1 MAMNNRVLSIEIGN
15 SFTKIC
21 EMDYKVKKPKV
32 YKVLTVETPEGIVV
46 DGMLQP
52 TQEYAD
58 RMVNAL
64 GTNGI
69 RTKKV
74 IFTISS
80 TRVASREVQIPN
92 VKASKI
98 EALVKTNANEY
109 FPVDLTQYEIGHYL
123 AGGLTENGKLR
134 VMALAVPKALL
145 DSYYQ
150 LAQMCSWEVE
160 CFDYSSNSLY
170 QILRDEKSEKVTMVI
185 KIDENSTI
193 VTVLSAGKVLL
204 QRTVAYGV
212 QDAIDTMIASGAYAV
227 NDPMSAVERF
237 QKKTC
242 LNRVLHPGDKVWEE
256 NAGRWEDEDAGNV
269 EVTEARQKITAS
281 LEPLIVGVSRVIDFY
296 DSRNS
301 ENPIEKSYVTGLGGS
316 FSGMSKLFT
325 NCLERKVHTLSEM
338 DDKIGMSKAIR
349 STRPAAYISCLGAV
363 LAPVGLIDKST
374 QKSKGLTV
382 VSGTNYT
389 FVSVAVLVLG
399 VILSIAMAATS
410 VTRYLGN
417 VAQNVYLQNRV
428 QELQPAQ
435 AVYNDYLAAE
445 AQYDKYTYLY
455 AYTQTP
461 NENLVEFINEL
472 EQILPD
478 SFYTNSFSSDQTGI
492 SMSVTVEGKAAAA
505 RTILN
510 IRNMQSI
517 DDVEISN
524 ITDSKDETGTSIVT
538 FSITGSYKVLGVIL
552 SIAMAATSVTRYL
565 GNVAQNVYLQN
576 RVQELQPAQA
586 VYNDYLAA
594 EAQYDKY
601 TYLYAYTQTP
611 NENLVEFINELEQ
624 ILPDS
629 FYTNSFSSDQ
639 TGISMSVTVEGKAAA
654 ARTILNIR
662 NMQSIDDVEISNIT
676 DSKDE
681 TGTSIVTFSI
691 TGSYKELT
699 DETEESGEAQADTQT
714 AQ

>member
-1 MAMNNRVLSIEIGN
+1 MNNRVLSIEISN

-21 EMDYKVKKPKV
+21 EIDYKVKKPKV
-32 YKVLTVETPEGIVV
+32 YKVLTVETPEGVVV

-58 RMVNAL
+58 HLVNAL

-69 RTKKV
+69 HTKRV

-92 VKASKI
+92 VKANKI
-98 EALVKTNANEY
+98 EALVKTNANDY

-123 AGGLTENGKLR
+123 AGGLTEEGKLR

-150 LAQMCSWEVE
+150 LAQMCGWEVE

-170 QILRDEKSEKVTMVI
+170 QILRDEKTETVTMMI

-212 QDAIDTMIASGAYAV
+212 QDAIETMIASGVYAV

-242 LNRVLHPGDKVWEE
+242 LNRVLHQGDKLWEE

-269 EVTEARQKITAS
+269 EVTAARQKITS
-281 LEPLIVGVSRVIDFY
+281 TLEPLIVGVNRVIDFY
-296 DSRNS
+296 DSRNGDT
-301 ENPIEKSYVTGLGGS
+301 PIERTYVTGLGGS

-325 NCLERKVHTLSEM
+325 NCLERKVHTLSDME
-338 DDKIGMSKAIR
+338 DKIGMSKAIR

-363 LAPVGLIDKST
+363 LAPVGLIDKNQ
-374 QKSKGLTV
+374 QKAKGMTV

-399 VILSIAMAATS
+399 VILSIAMAVTS
-410 VTRYLGN
+410 LTRYFGTVAEN
-417 VAQNVYLQNRV
+417 VALQARV
-428 QELQPAQ
+428 EELQPAQ
-435 AVYNDYLAAE
+435 TVYNEYLSAA
-445 AQYDKYTYLY
+445 AQYDKYKYLY
-455 AYTQTP
+455 EYTENP

-478 SFYTNSFSSDQTGI
+478 SFYTDSFSSDQTGI
-492 SMSVTVEGKAAAA
+492 SMTVNVEGKAAAA

-510 IRNMQSI
+510 IRNMESI
-517 DDVEISN
+517 EDVQISN
-524 ITDSKDETGTSIVT
+524 ITDNQDEMGGSWVMFSMTGT
-538 FSITGSYKVLGVIL
+538 Y
-552 SIAMAATSVTRYL
+552 R
-565 GNVAQNVYLQN
+565 
-576 RVQELQPAQA
+576 
-586 VYNDYLAA
+586 
-594 EAQYDKY
+594 
-601 TYLYAYTQTP
+601 
-611 NENLVEFINELEQ
+611 
-624 ILPDS
+624 
-629 FYTNSFSSDQ
+629 
-639 TGISMSVTVEGKAAA
+639 
-654 ARTILNIR
+654 
-662 NMQSIDDVEISNIT
+662 
-676 DSKDE
+676 
-681 TGTSIVTFSI
+681 
-691 TGSYKELT
+691 ELT
-699 DETEESGEAQADTQT
+699 DETEETGETVESTQSV
-714 AQ
+714 Q

>member
-21 EMDYKVKKPKV
+21 EIDYKVKKPKV
-32 YKVLTVETPEGIVV
+32 YKVLTVETPEGVVV

-58 RMVNAL
+58 HLVNAL

-98 EALVKTNANEY
+98 EALVKTNANDY

-123 AGGLTENGKLR
+123 AGGLTEEGKLR

-145 DSYYQ
+145 NSYYQ
-150 LAQMCSWEVE
+150 LAQMCGWEVE

-170 QILRDEKSEKVTMVI
+170 QILRDEKTETVTMMI

-212 QDAIDTMIASGAYAV
+212 QDAIETMIASGAYAV

-242 LNRVLHPGDKVWEE
+242 LNRVLHQGDKLWEE

-269 EVTEARQKITAS
+269 EVTAARQKITAS

-301 ENPIEKSYVTGLGGS
+301 NTPIERTYVTGLGGS

-325 NCLERKVHTLSEM
+325 NCLERKVHTLSDM

-363 LAPVGLIDKST
+363 LAPVGLIDKSQ
-374 QKSKGLTV
+374 QKAKGMTV

-399 VILSIAMAATS
+399 VILSIAMAVTS
-410 VTRYLGN
+410 LTRYFGTVAEN
-417 VAQNVYLQNRV
+417 VALQARV
-428 QELQPAQ
+428 EELQPAQ
-435 AVYNDYLAAE
+435 TVYNEYLSAA
-445 AQYDKYTYLY
+445 AQYDKYKYLY
-455 AYTQTP
+455 EYTENP

-478 SFYTNSFSSDQTGI
+478 SFYTDSFSSDQTGI
-492 SMSVTVEGKAAAA
+492 SMTVNVEGKAAAA

-510 IRNMQSI
+510 IRNMESI
-517 DDVEISN
+517 EDVQISN
-524 ITDSKDETGTSIVT
+524 ITDNQDEMGGSWVMFSMTGT
-538 FSITGSYKVLGVIL
+538 YREL
-552 SIAMAATSVTRYL
+552 S
-565 GNVAQNVYLQN
+565 
-576 RVQELQPAQA
+576 
-586 VYNDYLAA
+586 
-594 EAQYDKY
+594 
-601 TYLYAYTQTP
+601 
-611 NENLVEFINELEQ
+611 
-624 ILPDS
+624 
-629 FYTNSFSSDQ
+629 
-639 TGISMSVTVEGKAAA
+639 
-654 ARTILNIR
+654 
-662 NMQSIDDVEISNIT
+662 
-676 DSKDE
+676 
-681 TGTSIVTFSI
+681 
-691 TGSYKELT
+691 
-699 DETEESGEAQADTQT
+699 DETEETGETVESTQSV
-714 AQ
+714 Q

>member
-1 MAMNNRVLSIEIGN
+1 MNNRVLSIEIGN

-21 EMDYKVKKPKV
+21 EIDYKVKKPKV
-32 YKVLTVETPEGIVV
+32 YKVLTVETPEGVVV

-58 RMVNAL
+58 HLVNAL

-69 RTKKV
+69 RTRKV

-92 VKASKI
+92 VKANKI
-98 EALVKTNANEY
+98 EALVKTNANDY

-123 AGGLTENGKLR
+123 AGGLTEEGKLR

-145 DSYYQ
+145 NSYYQ
-150 LAQMCSWEVE
+150 LAQMCGWEVE

-170 QILRDEKSEKVTMVI
+170 QILRDEKTETVTMMI
-185 KIDENSTI
+185 KIDENNTI

-212 QDAIDTMIASGAYAV
+212 QDAIETMITSGVYAV

-242 LNRVLHPGDKVWEE
+242 LNRVLHQGDKLWEE

-269 EVTEARQKITAS
+269 EVTAARQKITSS
-281 LEPLIVGVSRVIDFY
+281 LETLIVGVSRVIDFY
-296 DSRNS
+296 DSRNGD
-301 ENPIEKSYVTGLGGS
+301 NPIQKTFVTGLGGS

-325 NCLERKVHTLSEM
+325 NCLERKVHTLSDME
-338 DDKIGMSKAIR
+338 DKIGMSKAIR

-363 LAPVGLIDKST
+363 LAPVGLIDKSQ
-374 QKSKGLTV
+374 QKAKGMTV

-399 VILSIAMAATS
+399 VILSIAMAVTS
-410 VTRYLGN
+410 LTRYFGTVAEN
-417 VAQNVYLQNRV
+417 VALQARV
-428 QELQPAQ
+428 EELQPAQ
-435 AVYNDYLAAE
+435 AVYNDYLATA
-445 AQYDKYTYLY
+445 AQYDKYQYLY
-455 AYTQTP
+455 EYTENP

-472 EQILPD
+472 EQILPS
-478 SFYTNSFSSDQTGI
+478 SFWTNSFSSDMEGI

-510 IRNMQSI
+510 IRNMESI
-517 DDVEISN
+517 EDVQISN
-524 ITDSKDETGTSIVT
+524 ITDAQNELGESAVT
-538 FSITGSYKVLGVIL
+538 FSITGTYADIHADSEEAENTGD
-552 SIAMAATSVTRYL
+552 AA
-565 GNVAQNVYLQN
+565 
-576 RVQELQPAQA
+576 
-586 VYNDYLAA
+586 
-594 EAQYDKY
+594 
-601 TYLYAYTQTP
+601 
-611 NENLVEFINELEQ
+611 
-624 ILPDS
+624 
-629 FYTNSFSSDQ
+629 
-639 TGISMSVTVEGKAAA
+639 
-654 ARTILNIR
+654 
-662 NMQSIDDVEISNIT
+662 
-676 DSKDE
+676 
-681 TGTSIVTFSI
+681 GT
-691 TGSYKELT
+691 
-699 DETEESGEAQADTQT
+699 T

>member
-1 MAMNNRVLSIEIGN
+1 MNNRVLSIEIGN

-21 EMDYKVKKPKV
+21 EIDYKVKKPKV
-32 YKVLTVETPEGIVV
+32 YKVLTVETPEGVVV

-58 RMVNAL
+58 HLVNAL

-69 RTKKV
+69 RTKRV

-92 VKASKI
+92 VKANKI
-98 EALVKTNANEY
+98 EALVKTNANDY

-123 AGGLTENGKLR
+123 AGGLTEEGKLR

-145 DSYYQ
+145 NSYYQ
-150 LAQMCSWEVE
+150 LAQMCGWEVE

-170 QILRDEKSEKVTMVI
+170 QILRDEKSEKVTMMI

-212 QDAIDTMIASGAYAV
+212 QDAIETMIASGAYAV

-242 LNRVLHPGDKVWEE
+242 LNRVLHQGDKVWEE

-269 EVTEARQKITAS
+269 EVTAARQKITAS

-296 DSRNS
+296 DSRNGDT
-301 ENPIEKSYVTGLGGS
+301 PIERTYVTGLGGS

-325 NCLERKVHTLSEM
+325 NCLERKVHTLSDME
-338 DDKIGMSKAIR
+338 DKIGMSKAIR

-363 LAPVGLIDKST
+363 LAPVGLIDKSQ
-374 QKSKGLTV
+374 QKAKGMTV

-399 VILSIAMAATS
+399 VILSIAMAVTS
-410 VTRYLGN
+410 LTRYFGTVAEN
-417 VAQNVYLQNRV
+417 VALQARV
-428 QELQPAQ
+428 EELQPAQ
-435 AVYNDYLAAE
+435 TVYNDYLATA
-445 AQYDKYTYLY
+445 AQYDKYQYLY
-455 AYTQTP
+455 EYTENP

-472 EQILPD
+472 EQILPS
-478 SFYTNSFSSDQTGI
+478 SFWTNSFSSDMEGI

-510 IRNMQSI
+510 IRNMESI
-517 DDVEISN
+517 EDVQISN
-524 ITDSKDETGTSIVT
+524 ITDAQNELGESAVT
-538 FSITGSYKVLGVIL
+538 FSITGTYADIHADSEEAENTGD
-552 SIAMAATSVTRYL
+552 AA
-565 GNVAQNVYLQN
+565 
-576 RVQELQPAQA
+576 
-586 VYNDYLAA
+586 
-594 EAQYDKY
+594 
-601 TYLYAYTQTP
+601 
-611 NENLVEFINELEQ
+611 
-624 ILPDS
+624 
-629 FYTNSFSSDQ
+629 
-639 TGISMSVTVEGKAAA
+639 
-654 ARTILNIR
+654 
-662 NMQSIDDVEISNIT
+662 
-676 DSKDE
+676 
-681 TGTSIVTFSI
+681 GT
-691 TGSYKELT
+691 
-699 DETEESGEAQADTQT
+699 T

>member
-21 EMDYKVKKPKV
+21 EIDYKVKKPKV
-32 YKVLTVETPEGIVV
+32 YKVLTVETPEGVVV

-58 RMVNAL
+58 HLVNAL

-98 EALVKTNANEY
+98 EALVKTNANDY

-123 AGGLTENGKLR
+123 AGGLTEEGKLR

-150 LAQMCSWEVE
+150 LAQMCGWEVE

-170 QILRDEKSEKVTMVI
+170 QILRDEKSEKVTMMI

-212 QDAIDTMIASGAYAV
+212 QDAIETMIASGAYAV

-242 LNRVLHPGDKVWEE
+242 LNRVLHQGDKLWEE
-256 NAGRWEDEDAGNV
+256 NAGRWEDEDAGNA
-269 EVTEARQKITAS
+269 EVTAARQKITSS

-301 ENPIEKSYVTGLGGS
+301 NTPIERTYVTGLGGS

-374 QKSKGLTV
+374 QKAKGLTV

-399 VILSIAMAATS
+399 VILSIAMAVTS
-410 VTRYLGN
+410 LTRYFGTVAEN
-417 VAQNVYLQNRV
+417 VALQARV
-428 QELQPAQ
+428 EELQPAQ
-435 AVYNDYLAAE
+435 TVYNEYLSAA
-445 AQYDKYTYLY
+445 AQYDKYKYLY
-455 AYTQTP
+455 EYTENP

-472 EQILPD
+472 EQILPS
-478 SFYTNSFSSDQTGI
+478 SFWTNSFSSDMEGI

-510 IRNMQSI
+510 IRNMESI
-517 DDVEISN
+517 EDVQISN
-524 ITDSKDETGTSIVT
+524 ITDTQNELGESAVT
-538 FSITGSYKVLGVIL
+538 FSITG
-552 SIAMAATSVTRYL
+552 
-565 GNVAQNVYLQN
+565 
-576 RVQELQPAQA
+576 
-586 VYNDYLAA
+586 
-594 EAQYDKY
+594 
-601 TYLYAYTQTP
+601 TYADIHADTEET
-611 NENLVEFINELEQ
+611 E
-624 ILPDS
+624 S
-629 FYTNSFSSDQ
+629 
-639 TGISMSVTVEGKAAA
+639 TGDT
-654 ARTILNIR
+654 
-662 NMQSIDDVEISNIT
+662 
-676 DSKDE
+676 
-681 TGTSIVTFSI
+681 TGT
-691 TGSYKELT
+691 
-699 DETEESGEAQADTQT
+699 T

>member
-21 EMDYKVKKPKV
+21 EIDYKVKKPKV
-32 YKVLTVETPEGIVV
+32 YKVLTVETPEGVVV

-58 RMVNAL
+58 HLVNAL

-69 RTKKV
+69 RTKRV

-98 EALVKTNANEY
+98 EALVKTNANDY

-123 AGGLTENGKLR
+123 AGGLTEEGKLR

-150 LAQMCSWEVE
+150 LAQMCGWEVE

-170 QILRDEKSEKVTMVI
+170 QILRDEKTETVTMMI

-212 QDAIDTMIASGAYAV
+212 QDAIETMIASGAYAV
-227 NDPMSAVERF
+227 SDPMSAVERF

-242 LNRVLHPGDKVWEE
+242 LNRVLHPGDKLWEE

-269 EVTEARQKITAS
+269 EVTAARQKITAS

-301 ENPIEKSYVTGLGGS
+301 NTPIERTYVTGLGGS

-363 LAPVGLIDKST
+363 LAPVGLIDKSQ
-374 QKSKGLTV
+374 QKTKGMTV

-399 VILSIAMAATS
+399 VILSIAMAVTS
-410 VTRYLGN
+410 LTRYFGTVAEN
-417 VAQNVYLQNRV
+417 VALQARV
-428 QELQPAQ
+428 EELQPAQ
-435 AVYNDYLAAE
+435 TVYNEYLSAA
-445 AQYDKYTYLY
+445 AQYDKYKYLY
-455 AYTQTP
+455 EYTENP

-472 EQILPD
+472 EQILPS
-478 SFYTNSFSSDQTGI
+478 SFWTNSFSSDMEGI

-510 IRNMQSI
+510 IRNMESI
-517 DDVEISN
+517 EDVQISN
-524 ITDSKDETGTSIVT
+524 ITDTQNELGESAVT
-538 FSITGSYKVLGVIL
+538 FSITG
-552 SIAMAATSVTRYL
+552 
-565 GNVAQNVYLQN
+565 
-576 RVQELQPAQA
+576 
-586 VYNDYLAA
+586 
-594 EAQYDKY
+594 
-601 TYLYAYTQTP
+601 TYADIHADTEET
-611 NENLVEFINELEQ
+611 E
-624 ILPDS
+624 S
-629 FYTNSFSSDQ
+629 
-639 TGISMSVTVEGKAAA
+639 TGDT
-654 ARTILNIR
+654 
-662 NMQSIDDVEISNIT
+662 
-676 DSKDE
+676 
-681 TGTSIVTFSI
+681 TGT
-691 TGSYKELT
+691 
-699 DETEESGEAQADTQT
+699 T

>member
-21 EMDYKVKKPKV
+21 EIDYKVKKPKV
-32 YKVLTVETPEGIVV
+32 YKVLTVETPEGVVV

-58 RMVNAL
+58 HLVNAL

-69 RTKKV
+69 RTKRV

-92 VKASKI
+92 VKANKI
-98 EALVKTNANEY
+98 EALVKTNANDY

-123 AGGLTENGKLR
+123 AGGLTEEGKLR

-150 LAQMCSWEVE
+150 LAQMCGWEVE

-170 QILRDEKSEKVTMVI
+170 QILRDEKSEKVTMMI

-212 QDAIDTMIASGAYAV
+212 QDAIETMIASGAYAV

-242 LNRVLHPGDKVWEE
+242 LNRVLHQGDKLWEE

-269 EVTEARQKITAS
+269 EVTAARQKITAS

-296 DSRNS
+296 DSRNGDT
-301 ENPIEKSYVTGLGGS
+301 PIERTYVTGLGGS

-325 NCLERKVHTLSEM
+325 NCLERKVHTLSDM

-363 LAPVGLIDKST
+363 LAPVGLIDKSQ
-374 QKSKGLTV
+374 QKAKGMTV

-399 VILSIAMAATS
+399 VILSIAMAVTS
-410 VTRYLGN
+410 LTRYFGTVAEN
-417 VAQNVYLQNRV
+417 VALQARV
-428 QELQPAQ
+428 EELQPAQ
-435 AVYNDYLAAE
+435 TVYNEYLSTA
-445 AQYDKYTYLY
+445 AQYDKYKYLY
-455 AYTQTP
+455 EYTENP

-472 EQILPD
+472 EQILPS
-478 SFYTNSFSSDQTGI
+478 SFWTNSFSSDMEGI

-510 IRNMQSI
+510 IRNMESI
-517 DDVEISN
+517 EDVQISN
-524 ITDSKDETGTSIVT
+524 ITDTQNELGESAVT
-538 FSITGSYKVLGVIL
+538 FSITG
-552 SIAMAATSVTRYL
+552 
-565 GNVAQNVYLQN
+565 
-576 RVQELQPAQA
+576 
-586 VYNDYLAA
+586 
-594 EAQYDKY
+594 
-601 TYLYAYTQTP
+601 TYADIHADTEET
-611 NENLVEFINELEQ
+611 E
-624 ILPDS
+624 S
-629 FYTNSFSSDQ
+629 
-639 TGISMSVTVEGKAAA
+639 TGDT
-654 ARTILNIR
+654 
-662 NMQSIDDVEISNIT
+662 
-676 DSKDE
+676 
-681 TGTSIVTFSI
+681 TGT
-691 TGSYKELT
+691 
-699 DETEESGEAQADTQT
+699 T

>member
-1 MAMNNRVLSIEIGN
+1 MNNRVLSIEISN

-21 EMDYKVKKPKV
+21 EIDYKVKKPKV
-32 YKVLTVETPEGIVV
+32 YKVLTVETPEGVVV

-58 RMVNAL
+58 HLVNEL

-69 RTKKV
+69 HTKRV

-92 VKASKI
+92 VKANKI
-98 EALVKTNANEY
+98 EALVKTNANDY

-123 AGGLTENGKLR
+123 AGGLTEEGKLR

-150 LAQMCSWEVE
+150 LAQMCGWEVE

-170 QILRDEKSEKVTMVI
+170 QILRDEKSEKVTMMI
-185 KIDENSTI
+185 KIDENNTI

-212 QDAIDTMIASGAYAV
+212 QDAIETMIASGAYAV

-242 LNRVLHPGDKVWEE
+242 LNRVLHQGDKLWEE

-269 EVTEARQKITAS
+269 EVTAARQKITAT
-281 LEPLIVGVSRVIDFY
+281 LEPLIVGVNRVIDFY
-296 DSRNS
+296 DSRNGDT
-301 ENPIEKSYVTGLGGS
+301 PIERTYVTGLGGS

-325 NCLERKVHTLSEM
+325 NCLERKVHTLSDME
-338 DDKIGMSKAIR
+338 DKIGMSKAIR

-363 LAPVGLIDKST
+363 LAPVGLIDKSQ
-374 QKSKGLTV
+374 QKAKGMTV

-399 VILSIAMAATS
+399 VILSIAMAVTS
-410 VTRYLGN
+410 LTRYFGTVAEN
-417 VAQNVYLQNRV
+417 VALQARV
-428 QELQPAQ
+428 EELQPAQ
-435 AVYNDYLAAE
+435 AVYNDYLATA
-445 AQYDKYTYLY
+445 AQYDKYQYLY
-455 AYTQTP
+455 EYTENP

-472 EQILPD
+472 EQILPS
-478 SFYTNSFSSDQTGI
+478 SFWTNSFSSDMEGI

-510 IRNMQSI
+510 IRNMESI
-517 DDVEISN
+517 EDVQISN
-524 ITDSKDETGTSIVT
+524 ITDAQNELGESAVT
-538 FSITGSYKVLGVIL
+538 FSITGTYADIHADSEEAENTGD
-552 SIAMAATSVTRYL
+552 AA
-565 GNVAQNVYLQN
+565 
-576 RVQELQPAQA
+576 
-586 VYNDYLAA
+586 
-594 EAQYDKY
+594 
-601 TYLYAYTQTP
+601 
-611 NENLVEFINELEQ
+611 
-624 ILPDS
+624 
-629 FYTNSFSSDQ
+629 
-639 TGISMSVTVEGKAAA
+639 
-654 ARTILNIR
+654 
-662 NMQSIDDVEISNIT
+662 
-676 DSKDE
+676 
-681 TGTSIVTFSI
+681 GT
-691 TGSYKELT
+691 
-699 DETEESGEAQADTQT
+699 T

>member
-21 EMDYKVKKPKV
+21 EIDYKVKKPKV
-32 YKVLTVETPEGIVV
+32 YKVLTVETPEGVVV

-58 RMVNAL
+58 HLVNAL

-69 RTKKV
+69 RTKRV

-98 EALVKTNANEY
+98 EALVKTNANDY

-123 AGGLTENGKLR
+123 AGGLTEEGKLR

-150 LAQMCSWEVE
+150 LAQMCGWEVE

-170 QILRDEKSEKVTMVI
+170 QILRDEKSEKVTMMI

-212 QDAIDTMIASGAYAV
+212 QDAIETMIASGAYAV

-242 LNRVLHPGDKVWEE
+242 LNRVLHQGDKLWEE
-256 NAGRWEDEDAGNV
+256 NAGRWEDEDAGNA
-269 EVTEARQKITAS
+269 EVTAARQKITSS

-301 ENPIEKSYVTGLGGS
+301 NTPIERTYVTGLGGS

-325 NCLERKVHTLSEM
+325 NCLERKVHTLSDME
-338 DDKIGMSKAIR
+338 DKIGMSKAIR

-363 LAPVGLIDKST
+363 LAPVGLIDKSQ
-374 QKSKGLTV
+374 QKAKGMTV

-399 VILSIAMAATS
+399 VILSIAMAVTS
-410 VTRYLGN
+410 MTRYFGTVAEN
-417 VAQNVYLQNRV
+417 VALQARV
-428 QELQPAQ
+428 EELQPAQ
-435 AVYNDYLAAE
+435 TVYNEYLSAA
-445 AQYDKYTYLY
+445 AQYDKYKYLY
-455 AYTQTP
+455 EYTENP

-472 EQILPD
+472 EQILPS
-478 SFYTNSFSSDQTGI
+478 SFWTNSFSSDMEGI

-510 IRNMQSI
+510 IRNMESI
-517 DDVEISN
+517 EDVQISN
-524 ITDSKDETGTSIVT
+524 ITDTQNELGESAVT
-538 FSITGSYKVLGVIL
+538 FSITG
-552 SIAMAATSVTRYL
+552 
-565 GNVAQNVYLQN
+565 
-576 RVQELQPAQA
+576 
-586 VYNDYLAA
+586 
-594 EAQYDKY
+594 
-601 TYLYAYTQTP
+601 TYADIHADTEET
-611 NENLVEFINELEQ
+611 E
-624 ILPDS
+624 S
-629 FYTNSFSSDQ
+629 
-639 TGISMSVTVEGKAAA
+639 TGDT
-654 ARTILNIR
+654 
-662 NMQSIDDVEISNIT
+662 
-676 DSKDE
+676 
-681 TGTSIVTFSI
+681 TGT
-691 TGSYKELT
+691 
-699 DETEESGEAQADTQT
+699 T

>member
-1 MAMNNRVLSIEIGN
+1 MNNRVLSIEIGN

-21 EMDYKVKKPKV
+21 EIDYKVKKPKV
-32 YKVLTVETPEGIVV
+32 YKVLTVETPEGVVV

-58 RMVNAL
+58 HLVNAL

-69 RTKKV
+69 RTKRV

-92 VKASKI
+92 VKANKI
-98 EALVKTNANEY
+98 EALVKTNANDY

-123 AGGLTENGKLR
+123 AGGLTEEGKLR

-150 LAQMCSWEVE
+150 LAQMCGWEVE

-170 QILRDEKSEKVTMVI
+170 QILRDEKSEKVTMMI

-212 QDAIDTMIASGAYAV
+212 QDAIETMIASGAYAV

-242 LNRVLHPGDKVWEE
+242 LNRVLHQGDKLWEE

-269 EVTEARQKITAS
+269 EVTAARQKITSS

-301 ENPIEKSYVTGLGGS
+301 NTPIERTYVTGLGGS

-374 QKSKGLTV
+374 QKAKGLTV

-399 VILSIAMAATS
+399 VILSIAMAVTS
-410 VTRYLGN
+410 LTRYFGTVAEN
-417 VAQNVYLQNRV
+417 VALQARV
-428 QELQPAQ
+428 EELQPAQ
-435 AVYNDYLAAE
+435 TVYNEYLSTA
-445 AQYDKYTYLY
+445 AQYDKYKYLY
-455 AYTQTP
+455 EYTENP

-472 EQILPD
+472 EQILPS
-478 SFYTNSFSSDQTGI
+478 SFWTNSFSSDLEGI

-510 IRNMQSI
+510 IRNMESI
-517 DDVEISN
+517 EDVQISN
-524 ITDSKDETGTSIVT
+524 ITDTQNELGESAVT
-538 FSITGSYKVLGVIL
+538 FSITG
-552 SIAMAATSVTRYL
+552 
-565 GNVAQNVYLQN
+565 
-576 RVQELQPAQA
+576 
-586 VYNDYLAA
+586 
-594 EAQYDKY
+594 
-601 TYLYAYTQTP
+601 TYADIHADTEET
-611 NENLVEFINELEQ
+611 E
-624 ILPDS
+624 S
-629 FYTNSFSSDQ
+629 
-639 TGISMSVTVEGKAAA
+639 TGDT
-654 ARTILNIR
+654 
-662 NMQSIDDVEISNIT
+662 
-676 DSKDE
+676 
-681 TGTSIVTFSI
+681 TGT
-691 TGSYKELT
+691 
-699 DETEESGEAQADTQT
+699 T

>member
-21 EMDYKVKKPKV
+21 EIDYKVKKPKV
-32 YKVLTVETPEGIVV
+32 YKVLTVETPEGVVV

-58 RMVNAL
+58 HLVNAL

-69 RTKKV
+69 RTKRV

-98 EALVKTNANEY
+98 ETLVKTNANDY

-123 AGGLTENGKLR
+123 AGGLTEEGKLR

-145 DSYYQ
+145 NSYYQ
-150 LAQMCSWEVE
+150 LAQMCGWEVE

-170 QILRDEKSEKVTMVI
+170 QILRDEKSEKVTMMI
-185 KIDENSTI
+185 KIDENNTI

-212 QDAIDTMIASGAYAV
+212 QDAIETMIASGAYAV

-242 LNRVLHPGDKVWEE
+242 LNRVLHKGDKLWEE

-269 EVTEARQKITAS
+269 EVTEARQKITS
-281 LEPLIVGVSRVIDFY
+281 TLEPLIVGVNRVIDFY
-296 DSRNS
+296 DSRNGDT
-301 ENPIEKSYVTGLGGS
+301 PIERTYVTGLGGS

-363 LAPVGLIDKST
+363 LAPVGLIDKSQ
-374 QKSKGLTV
+374 QKAKGMTV

-399 VILSIAMAATS
+399 VILSIAMAVTS
-410 VTRYLGN
+410 MTRYFGTVAEN
-417 VAQNVYLQNRV
+417 VALQARV
-428 QELQPAQ
+428 EELQPAQ
-435 AVYNDYLAAE
+435 TVYNEYLSAA
-445 AQYDKYTYLY
+445 AQYDKYQYLY
-455 AYTQTP
+455 AYTETP

-478 SFYTNSFSSDQTGI
+478 SFWTNSFSSDDTGI
-492 SMSVTVEGKAAAA
+492 SMSVTVAGKPAAAE
-505 RTILN
+505 TIKN
-510 IRNMQSI
+510 IRNMKSMEE
-517 DDVEISN
+517 VTVSG
-524 ITDSKDETGTSIVT
+524 ITDNTDEAGNSTVT
-538 FSITGSYKVLGVIL
+538 FSIS
-552 SIAMAATSVTRYL
+552 
-565 GNVAQNVYLQN
+565 
-576 RVQELQPAQA
+576 
-586 VYNDYLAA
+586 
-594 EAQYDKY
+594 
-601 TYLYAYTQTP
+601 
-611 NENLVEFINELEQ
+611 
-624 ILPDS
+624 
-629 FYTNSFSSDQ
+629 
-639 TGISMSVTVEGKAAA
+639 
-654 ARTILNIR
+654 
-662 NMQSIDDVEISNIT
+662 
-676 DSKDE
+676 
-681 TGTSIVTFSI
+681 GT
-691 TGSYKELT
+691 YKELT
-699 DETEESGEAQADTQT
+699 DETEENGETLSSTQT

>member
-21 EMDYKVKKPKV
+21 EIDYKVKKPKV
-32 YKVLTVETPEGIVV
+32 YKVLTVETPEGVVV

-58 RMVNAL
+58 HLVNAL

-69 RTKKV
+69 RTKRV

-98 EALVKTNANEY
+98 EALVKTNANDY

-123 AGGLTENGKLR
+123 AGGLTEEGKLR

-145 DSYYQ
+145 NSYYQ
-150 LAQMCSWEVE
+150 LAQMCGWEVE

-170 QILRDEKSEKVTMVI
+170 QILRDEKSEKVTMI
-185 KIDENSTI
+185 KIDENNTI

-212 QDAIDTMIASGAYAV
+212 QDAIETMIASGAYAV

-242 LNRVLHPGDKVWEE
+242 LNRVLHPGDKLWEE

-269 EVTEARQKITAS
+269 EVTAARQKITSS

-301 ENPIEKSYVTGLGGS
+301 NTPIERTYVTGLGGS

-325 NCLERKVHTLSEM
+325 NCLERKVHTLSDM

-374 QKSKGLTV
+374 QKAKGLTV

-399 VILSIAMAATS
+399 VILSIAMAVTS
-410 VTRYLGN
+410 LTRYFGTVAEN
-417 VAQNVYLQNRV
+417 VVVQARV
-428 QELQPAQ
+428 EELQPAQ
-435 AVYNDYLAAE
+435 AVYNEYLSAA
-445 AQYDKYTYLY
+445 AQYDKYKYLY
-455 AYTQTP
+455 EYTENP

-478 SFYTNSFSSDQTGI
+478 SFYTDSFSSDQTGI
-492 SMSVTVEGKAAAA
+492 SMTVNVEGKAAAA

-510 IRNMQSI
+510 IRNMESI
-517 DDVEISN
+517 EDVQISN
-524 ITDSKDETGTSIVT
+524 ITDNQDEMGGSWVMFSMTGT
-538 FSITGSYKVLGVIL
+538 YREL
-552 SIAMAATSVTRYL
+552 S
-565 GNVAQNVYLQN
+565 
-576 RVQELQPAQA
+576 
-586 VYNDYLAA
+586 
-594 EAQYDKY
+594 
-601 TYLYAYTQTP
+601 
-611 NENLVEFINELEQ
+611 
-624 ILPDS
+624 
-629 FYTNSFSSDQ
+629 
-639 TGISMSVTVEGKAAA
+639 
-654 ARTILNIR
+654 
-662 NMQSIDDVEISNIT
+662 
-676 DSKDE
+676 
-681 TGTSIVTFSI
+681 
-691 TGSYKELT
+691 
-699 DETEESGEAQADTQT
+699 DETEETGETVESTQSV
-714 AQ
+714 Q

>member
-1 MAMNNRVLSIEIGN
+1 MNNRVLSIEIGN

-58 RMVNAL
+58 HLVNAL

-74 IFTISS
+74 LFTISS

-92 VKASKI
+92 VKANKI
-98 EALVKTNANEY
+98 EALVKTNASDY

-123 AGGLTENGKLR
+123 AGGLAENGKLR

-145 DSYYQ
+145 NSYYQ
-150 LAQMCSWEVE
+150 LAQMCGWEIE

-269 EVTEARQKITAS
+269 EVTAARQKITAS

-363 LAPVGLIDKST
+363 LAPVGLIDKSQ
-374 QKSKGLTV
+374 QKAKGMTV

-399 VILSIAMAATS
+399 VILSIAMAVTS
-410 VTRYLGN
+410 LTRYFGTVAEN
-417 VAQNVYLQNRV
+417 VALQARV
-428 QELQPAQ
+428 EELQPAQ
-435 AVYNDYLAAE
+435 TVYNEYLSTA
-445 AQYDKYTYLY
+445 AQYDKYKYLY
-455 AYTQTP
+455 EYTENP

-472 EQILPD
+472 EQILPS
-478 SFYTNSFSSDQTGI
+478 SFWTNSFSSDMEGI

-510 IRNMQSI
+510 IRNMESI
-517 DDVEISN
+517 EDVQISN
-524 ITDSKDETGTSIVT
+524 ITDAQNELGESAVT
-538 FSITGSYKVLGVIL
+538 FSITGTYADIHADSEEAENTGD
-552 SIAMAATSVTRYL
+552 AA
-565 GNVAQNVYLQN
+565 
-576 RVQELQPAQA
+576 
-586 VYNDYLAA
+586 
-594 EAQYDKY
+594 
-601 TYLYAYTQTP
+601 
-611 NENLVEFINELEQ
+611 
-624 ILPDS
+624 
-629 FYTNSFSSDQ
+629 
-639 TGISMSVTVEGKAAA
+639 
-654 ARTILNIR
+654 
-662 NMQSIDDVEISNIT
+662 
-676 DSKDE
+676 
-681 TGTSIVTFSI
+681 GT
-691 TGSYKELT
+691 
-699 DETEESGEAQADTQT
+699 T

>member
-1 MAMNNRVLSIEIGN
+1 MNNRVLSIEIGN

-21 EMDYKVKKPKV
+21 EIDYKVKKPKV
-32 YKVLTVETPEGIVV
+32 YKVLTVETPAGVVV

-58 RMVNAL
+58 HLVNAL

-69 RTKKV
+69 HTKRV

-92 VKASKI
+92 VKANKI
-98 EALVKTNANEY
+98 EALVKTNANDY

-123 AGGLTENGKLR
+123 AGGLTEEGKLR

-145 DSYYQ
+145 NSYYQ
-150 LAQMCSWEVE
+150 LAQMCGWEVE

-170 QILRDEKSEKVTMVI
+170 QILRDEKTETVTMMI

-212 QDAIDTMIASGAYAV
+212 QDAIETMIASGVYAV

-242 LNRVLHPGDKVWEE
+242 LNRVLHQGDKLWEE

-269 EVTEARQKITAS
+269 EVTAARQKITSS

-301 ENPIEKSYVTGLGGS
+301 DTPIERTYVTGLGGS

-325 NCLERKVHTLSEM
+325 NCLERKVHTLSDME
-338 DDKIGMSKAIR
+338 DKIGMSKAIR

-363 LAPVGLIDKST
+363 LAPVGLIDKSQ
-374 QKSKGLTV
+374 QKAKGMTV

-399 VILSIAMAATS
+399 VILSIAMAVTS
-410 VTRYLGN
+410 LTRYFGTVAEN
-417 VAQNVYLQNRV
+417 VALQERV
-428 QELQPAQ
+428 EELQPAQ
-435 AVYNDYLAAE
+435 TVYNEYLSTA
-445 AQYDKYTYLY
+445 AQYDKYKYLY
-455 AYTQTP
+455 EYTENP

-472 EQILPD
+472 EQILHS
-478 SFYTNSFSSDQTGI
+478 SFWTNSFSSDMEGI

-510 IRNMQSI
+510 IRNMESI
-517 DDVEISN
+517 EDVQISN
-524 ITDSKDETGTSIVT
+524 ITDTQNELGESAVT
-538 FSITGSYKVLGVIL
+538 FSITG
-552 SIAMAATSVTRYL
+552 
-565 GNVAQNVYLQN
+565 
-576 RVQELQPAQA
+576 
-586 VYNDYLAA
+586 
-594 EAQYDKY
+594 
-601 TYLYAYTQTP
+601 TYADIHADTEET
-611 NENLVEFINELEQ
+611 E
-624 ILPDS
+624 S
-629 FYTNSFSSDQ
+629 
-639 TGISMSVTVEGKAAA
+639 TGDT
-654 ARTILNIR
+654 
-662 NMQSIDDVEISNIT
+662 
-676 DSKDE
+676 
-681 TGTSIVTFSI
+681 TGT
-691 TGSYKELT
+691 
-699 DETEESGEAQADTQT
+699 T

>member
-1 MAMNNRVLSIEIGN
+1 MAMNNRVLSIEISN

-21 EMDYKVKKPKV
+21 EIDYKVKKPKV
-32 YKVLTVETPEGIVV
+32 YKVLTVETPEGVVV

-58 RMVNAL
+58 HLVNAL

-69 RTKKV
+69 HTKRV

-92 VKASKI
+92 VKANKI
-98 EALVKTNANEY
+98 EALVKTNANDY

-123 AGGLTENGKLR
+123 AGGLTEEGKLR

-150 LAQMCSWEVE
+150 LAQMCGWEVE

-170 QILRDEKSEKVTMVI
+170 QILRDEKSEKVTMMI
-185 KIDENSTI
+185 KIDENNTI

-212 QDAIDTMIASGAYAV
+212 QDAIETMIASGAYAV

-242 LNRVLHPGDKVWEE
+242 LNRVLHQGDKLWEE

-269 EVTEARQKITAS
+269 EVTAARQKITAT
-281 LEPLIVGVSRVIDFY
+281 LEPLIVGVNRVIDFY
-296 DSRNS
+296 DSRNGDT
-301 ENPIEKSYVTGLGGS
+301 PIERTYVTGLGGS

-325 NCLERKVHTLSEM
+325 NCLERKVHTLSDME
-338 DDKIGMSKAIR
+338 DKIGMSKAIR

-363 LAPVGLIDKST
+363 LAPVGLIDKSQ
-374 QKSKGLTV
+374 QKTKGMTV

-399 VILSIAMAATS
+399 VILSIAMAVTS
-410 VTRYLGN
+410 LTRYFGTVAEN
-417 VAQNVYLQNRV
+417 VALQARV
-428 QELQPAQ
+428 EELQPAQ
-435 AVYNDYLAAE
+435 TVYNEYLSTA
-445 AQYDKYTYLY
+445 AQYDKYKYLY
-455 AYTQTP
+455 EYTENP

-478 SFYTNSFSSDQTGI
+478 SFYTDSFSSDQTGI
-492 SMSVTVEGKAAAA
+492 SMTVNVEGKAAAA

-510 IRNMQSI
+510 IRNMESI
-517 DDVEISN
+517 EDVQISN
-524 ITDSKDETGTSIVT
+524 ITDNQDEMGGSWVMFSMTGT
-538 FSITGSYKVLGVIL
+538 YREL
-552 SIAMAATSVTRYL
+552 S
-565 GNVAQNVYLQN
+565 
-576 RVQELQPAQA
+576 
-586 VYNDYLAA
+586 
-594 EAQYDKY
+594 
-601 TYLYAYTQTP
+601 
-611 NENLVEFINELEQ
+611 
-624 ILPDS
+624 
-629 FYTNSFSSDQ
+629 
-639 TGISMSVTVEGKAAA
+639 
-654 ARTILNIR
+654 
-662 NMQSIDDVEISNIT
+662 
-676 DSKDE
+676 
-681 TGTSIVTFSI
+681 
-691 TGSYKELT
+691 
-699 DETEESGEAQADTQT
+699 DETEETGETVESTQSV
-714 AQ
+714 Q

>member
-1 MAMNNRVLSIEIGN
+1 MNNRVLSIEIGN

-21 EMDYKVKKPKV
+21 EIDYKVKKPKV
-32 YKVLTVETPEGIVV
+32 YKVLTVETPEGVVV

-58 RMVNAL
+58 HLVNAL

-69 RTKKV
+69 RTKRV

-92 VKASKI
+92 VKANKI
-98 EALVKTNANEY
+98 EALVKTNANDY

-123 AGGLTENGKLR
+123 AGGLTEEGKLR

-145 DSYYQ
+145 NSYYQ
-150 LAQMCSWEVE
+150 LAQMCGWEVE

-170 QILRDEKSEKVTMVI
+170 QILRDEKSEKVTMMI

-212 QDAIDTMIASGAYAV
+212 QDAIETMIASGAYAV

-242 LNRVLHPGDKVWEE
+242 LNRVLHPGDKLWEE
-256 NAGRWEDEDAGNV
+256 NAGRWEDEDAGNA
-269 EVTEARQKITAS
+269 EVTAARQKITSS

-301 ENPIEKSYVTGLGGS
+301 DTPIERTYVTGLGGS

-325 NCLERKVHTLSEM
+325 NCLERKVHTLSDM

-374 QKSKGLTV
+374 QKAKGLTV

-389 FVSVAVLVLG
+389 FVSVAIMVLG
-399 VILSIAMAATS
+399 VILSIAMAVTS
-410 VTRYLGN
+410 LTRYFGTVAEN
-417 VAQNVYLQNRV
+417 VALQARV
-428 QELQPAQ
+428 EELQPAQ
-435 AVYNDYLAAE
+435 AVYNEYLSAA
-445 AQYDKYTYLY
+445 AQYDKYKYLY
-455 AYTQTP
+455 EYTENP

-472 EQILPD
+472 EQILPS
-478 SFYTNSFSSDQTGI
+478 SFWTNSFSSDMEGI

-510 IRNMQSI
+510 IRNMESI
-517 DDVEISN
+517 EDVQISN
-524 ITDSKDETGTSIVT
+524 ITDTQNELGESAVT
-538 FSITGSYKVLGVIL
+538 FSITG
-552 SIAMAATSVTRYL
+552 
-565 GNVAQNVYLQN
+565 
-576 RVQELQPAQA
+576 
-586 VYNDYLAA
+586 
-594 EAQYDKY
+594 
-601 TYLYAYTQTP
+601 TYADIHADTEET
-611 NENLVEFINELEQ
+611 E
-624 ILPDS
+624 S
-629 FYTNSFSSDQ
+629 
-639 TGISMSVTVEGKAAA
+639 TGDT
-654 ARTILNIR
+654 
-662 NMQSIDDVEISNIT
+662 
-676 DSKDE
+676 
-681 TGTSIVTFSI
+681 TGT
-691 TGSYKELT
+691 
-699 DETEESGEAQADTQT
+699 T

>member
-1 MAMNNRVLSIEIGN
+1 MNNRVLSIEIGN

-21 EMDYKVKKPKV
+21 EIDYKVKKPKV
-32 YKVLTVETPEGIVV
+32 YKVLTVETPEGVVV

-58 RMVNAL
+58 HLVNAL

-69 RTKKV
+69 RTKRV

-92 VKASKI
+92 VKANKI
-98 EALVKTNANEY
+98 EALVKTNANDY

-123 AGGLTENGKLR
+123 AGGLTEEGKLR

-145 DSYYQ
+145 NSYYQ
-150 LAQMCSWEVE
+150 LAQMCGWEVE

-170 QILRDEKSEKVTMVI
+170 QILRDEKSEKVTMMI

-212 QDAIDTMIASGAYAV
+212 QDAIETMIASGAYAV

-242 LNRVLHPGDKVWEE
+242 LNRVLHPGDKLWEE
-256 NAGRWEDEDAGNV
+256 NAGRWEDEDAGNA
-269 EVTEARQKITAS
+269 EVTAARQKITSS

-301 ENPIEKSYVTGLGGS
+301 DTPIERTYVTGLGGS

-325 NCLERKVHTLSEM
+325 NCLERKVHTLSDM

-374 QKSKGLTV
+374 QKAKGLTV

-389 FVSVAVLVLG
+389 FVSVAILVLG
-399 VILSIAMAATS
+399 VILSIAMAVTS
-410 VTRYLGN
+410 LTRYFGTVAEN
-417 VAQNVYLQNRV
+417 VALQARV
-428 QELQPAQ
+428 EELQPAQ
-435 AVYNDYLAAE
+435 TVYNEYLSAA
-445 AQYDKYTYLY
+445 AQYDKYKYLY
-455 AYTQTP
+455 EYTENP

-472 EQILPD
+472 EQILPS
-478 SFYTNSFSSDQTGI
+478 SFWTNSFSSDMEGI

-510 IRNMQSI
+510 IRNMESI
-517 DDVEISN
+517 EDVQISN
-524 ITDSKDETGTSIVT
+524 ITDTQNELGESAVT
-538 FSITGSYKVLGVIL
+538 FSITG
-552 SIAMAATSVTRYL
+552 
-565 GNVAQNVYLQN
+565 
-576 RVQELQPAQA
+576 
-586 VYNDYLAA
+586 
-594 EAQYDKY
+594 
-601 TYLYAYTQTP
+601 TYADIHADTEET
-611 NENLVEFINELEQ
+611 E
-624 ILPDS
+624 S
-629 FYTNSFSSDQ
+629 
-639 TGISMSVTVEGKAAA
+639 TGDT
-654 ARTILNIR
+654 
-662 NMQSIDDVEISNIT
+662 
-676 DSKDE
+676 
-681 TGTSIVTFSI
+681 TGT
-691 TGSYKELT
+691 
-699 DETEESGEAQADTQT
+699 T

>member
-21 EMDYKVKKPKV
+21 EIDYKVKKPKV
-32 YKVLTVETPEGIVV
+32 YKVLTVETPEGVVV

-58 RMVNAL
+58 HLVNAL

-69 RTKKV
+69 HTKRV

-98 EALVKTNANEY
+98 EALVKTNANDY

-123 AGGLTENGKLR
+123 AGGLTEEGKLR

-145 DSYYQ
+145 NSYYQ
-150 LAQMCSWEVE
+150 LAQMCGWEVE

-170 QILRDEKSEKVTMVI
+170 QILRDEKSEKVTMMI

-212 QDAIDTMIASGAYAV
+212 QDAIETMIASGAYAV

-242 LNRVLHPGDKVWEE
+242 LNRVLHQGDKLWEE

-269 EVTEARQKITAS
+269 EVTAARQKITSS

-296 DSRNS
+296 DSRNGDT
-301 ENPIEKSYVTGLGGS
+301 PIERTYVTGLGGS

-325 NCLERKVHTLSEM
+325 NCLERKVHTLSDME
-338 DDKIGMSKAIR
+338 DKIGMSKAIR

-363 LAPVGLIDKST
+363 LAPVGLIDKSQ
-374 QKSKGLTV
+374 QKAKGMTV

-399 VILSIAMAATS
+399 VILSIAMAVTS
-410 VTRYLGN
+410 LTRYFGTVAEN
-417 VAQNVYLQNRV
+417 VALQARV
-428 QELQPAQ
+428 EELQPAQ
-435 AVYNDYLAAE
+435 AVYNEYLSAA
-445 AQYDKYTYLY
+445 AQYDKYKYLY
-455 AYTQTP
+455 EYTENP

-478 SFYTNSFSSDQTGI
+478 SFYTDSFSSDQTGI
-492 SMSVTVEGKAAAA
+492 SMTVNVEGKAAAA

-510 IRNMQSI
+510 VRNMESI
-517 DDVEISN
+517 EDVQISN
-524 ITDSKDETGTSIVT
+524 ITDNQDEMGGSWVMFSMTGT
-538 FSITGSYKVLGVIL
+538 Y
-552 SIAMAATSVTRYL
+552 R
-565 GNVAQNVYLQN
+565 
-576 RVQELQPAQA
+576 
-586 VYNDYLAA
+586 
-594 EAQYDKY
+594 
-601 TYLYAYTQTP
+601 
-611 NENLVEFINELEQ
+611 
-624 ILPDS
+624 
-629 FYTNSFSSDQ
+629 
-639 TGISMSVTVEGKAAA
+639 
-654 ARTILNIR
+654 
-662 NMQSIDDVEISNIT
+662 
-676 DSKDE
+676 
-681 TGTSIVTFSI
+681 
-691 TGSYKELT
+691 ELT
-699 DETEESGEAQADTQT
+699 DETEETGEIVESTQSV
-714 AQ
+714 Q

>member
-1 MAMNNRVLSIEIGN
+1 MNNRVLSIEISN

-21 EMDYKVKKPKV
+21 EIDYKVKKPKV
-32 YKVLTVETPEGIVV
+32 YKVLTVETPEGVVV

-58 RMVNAL
+58 HLVNAL
-64 GTNGI
+64 DTNGI
-69 RTKKV
+69 HTKRV

-92 VKASKI
+92 VKANKI
-98 EALVKTNANEY
+98 EALVKTNANDY

-123 AGGLTENGKLR
+123 AGGLTEEGKLR

-150 LAQMCSWEVE
+150 LAQMCGWEVE

-170 QILRDEKSEKVTMVI
+170 QILRDEKSEKVTMMI

-212 QDAIDTMIASGAYAV
+212 QDAIETMIASGAYAV

-242 LNRVLHPGDKVWEE
+242 LNRVLHQGDKLWEE

-269 EVTEARQKITAS
+269 EVTAARQKITAT
-281 LEPLIVGVSRVIDFY
+281 LEPLIVGVNRVIDFY
-296 DSRNS
+296 DSRNGDT
-301 ENPIEKSYVTGLGGS
+301 PIERTYVTGLGGS

-325 NCLERKVHTLSEM
+325 NCLERKVHTLSDM

-363 LAPVGLIDKST
+363 LAPVGLIDKSQ
-374 QKSKGLTV
+374 QKAKGMTV

-399 VILSIAMAATS
+399 VILSIAMAVTS
-410 VTRYLGN
+410 LTRYFGTVAEN
-417 VAQNVYLQNRV
+417 VALQARV
-428 QELQPAQ
+428 EELQPAQ
-435 AVYNDYLAAE
+435 AVYNEYLSAA
-445 AQYDKYTYLY
+445 AQYDKYKYLY
-455 AYTQTP
+455 EYTENP

-472 EQILPD
+472 EQILPS
-478 SFYTNSFSSDQTGI
+478 SFWTNSFSSDMEGI

-510 IRNMQSI
+510 IRNMESI
-517 DDVEISN
+517 EDVQISN
-524 ITDSKDETGTSIVT
+524 ITDTQNELGESAVT
-538 FSITGSYKVLGVIL
+538 FSITG
-552 SIAMAATSVTRYL
+552 
-565 GNVAQNVYLQN
+565 
-576 RVQELQPAQA
+576 
-586 VYNDYLAA
+586 
-594 EAQYDKY
+594 
-601 TYLYAYTQTP
+601 TYADIHADTEET
-611 NENLVEFINELEQ
+611 E
-624 ILPDS
+624 S
-629 FYTNSFSSDQ
+629 
-639 TGISMSVTVEGKAAA
+639 TGDT
-654 ARTILNIR
+654 
-662 NMQSIDDVEISNIT
+662 
-676 DSKDE
+676 
-681 TGTSIVTFSI
+681 TGT
-691 TGSYKELT
+691 
-699 DETEESGEAQADTQT
+699 T

>member
-1 MAMNNRVLSIEIGN
+1 MNNRVLSIEIGN

-58 RMVNAL
+58 HLVNAL

-74 IFTISS
+74 LFTISS

-92 VKASKI
+92 VKANKI
-98 EALVKTNANEY
+98 EALVKTNANDY

-123 AGGLTENGKLR
+123 AGGLTEEGKLR

-150 LAQMCSWEVE
+150 LAQMCGWEVE

-170 QILRDEKSEKVTMVI
+170 QILRDEKSEKVTMMI
-185 KIDENSTI
+185 KIDENNTI

-212 QDAIDTMIASGAYAV
+212 QDAIETMIASGAYAV

-242 LNRVLHPGDKVWEE
+242 LNRVLHQGDKLWEE

-269 EVTEARQKITAS
+269 EVTAARQKITAT
-281 LEPLIVGVSRVIDFY
+281 LEPLIVGVNRVIDFY
-296 DSRNS
+296 DSRNGDT
-301 ENPIEKSYVTGLGGS
+301 PIERTYVTGLGGS

-325 NCLERKVHTLSEM
+325 NCLERKVHTLSDME
-338 DDKIGMSKAIR
+338 DKIGMSKAIR

-363 LAPVGLIDKST
+363 LAPVGLIDKSQ
-374 QKSKGLTV
+374 QKAKGMTV

-399 VILSIAMAATS
+399 VILSIAMAVTS
-410 VTRYLGN
+410 LTRYFGTVAEN
-417 VAQNVYLQNRV
+417 VALQARV
-428 QELQPAQ
+428 EELQPAQ
-435 AVYNDYLAAE
+435 TVYNEYLSTA
-445 AQYDKYTYLY
+445 AQYDKYKYLY
-455 AYTQTP
+455 EYTENP
-461 NENLVEFINEL
+461 NENLIEFINEL
-472 EQILPD
+472 EQILPS
-478 SFYTNSFSSDQTGI
+478 SFWTNSFSSDMEGI

-510 IRNMQSI
+510 IRNMESI
-517 DDVEISN
+517 EDVQISN
-524 ITDSKDETGTSIVT
+524 ITDTQNELGESAVT
-538 FSITGSYKVLGVIL
+538 FSITG
-552 SIAMAATSVTRYL
+552 
-565 GNVAQNVYLQN
+565 
-576 RVQELQPAQA
+576 
-586 VYNDYLAA
+586 
-594 EAQYDKY
+594 
-601 TYLYAYTQTP
+601 TYADIHADTEET
-611 NENLVEFINELEQ
+611 E
-624 ILPDS
+624 S
-629 FYTNSFSSDQ
+629 
-639 TGISMSVTVEGKAAA
+639 TGDT
-654 ARTILNIR
+654 
-662 NMQSIDDVEISNIT
+662 
-676 DSKDE
+676 
-681 TGTSIVTFSI
+681 TGT
-691 TGSYKELT
+691 
-699 DETEESGEAQADTQT
+699 T

>member
-21 EMDYKVKKPKV
+21 EIDYKVKKPKV
-32 YKVLTVETPEGIVV
+32 YKVLTVETPEGVVV

-58 RMVNAL
+58 HLVNAL

-98 EALVKTNANEY
+98 EALVKTNANDY

-123 AGGLTENGKLR
+123 AGGLTEEGKLR

-150 LAQMCSWEVE
+150 LAQMCGWEVE

-170 QILRDEKSEKVTMVI
+170 QILRDEKTETVTMMI

-212 QDAIDTMIASGAYAV
+212 QDAIETMIASGAYAV

-242 LNRVLHPGDKVWEE
+242 LNRVLHQGDKLWEE

-269 EVTEARQKITAS
+269 EVTTARQKITAS

-301 ENPIEKSYVTGLGGS
+301 NTPIERTYVTGLGGS

-363 LAPVGLIDKST
+363 LAPVGLIDKSQ
-374 QKSKGLTV
+374 QKAKGMTV

-399 VILSIAMAATS
+399 VILSIAMAVTS
-410 VTRYLGN
+410 LTRYFGTVAEN
-417 VAQNVYLQNRV
+417 VALQARV
-428 QELQPAQ
+428 EELQPAQ
-435 AVYNDYLAAE
+435 AVYNEYLSAA
-445 AQYDKYTYLY
+445 AQYDKYKYLY
-455 AYTQTP
+455 EYTENP

-472 EQILPD
+472 EQILPS
-478 SFYTNSFSSDQTGI
+478 SFWTNSFSSDMEGI

-510 IRNMQSI
+510 IRNMESI
-517 DDVEISN
+517 EDVQISN
-524 ITDSKDETGTSIVT
+524 ITDTQNELGESAVT
-538 FSITGSYKVLGVIL
+538 FSITG
-552 SIAMAATSVTRYL
+552 
-565 GNVAQNVYLQN
+565 
-576 RVQELQPAQA
+576 
-586 VYNDYLAA
+586 
-594 EAQYDKY
+594 
-601 TYLYAYTQTP
+601 TYADIHADTEET
-611 NENLVEFINELEQ
+611 E
-624 ILPDS
+624 S
-629 FYTNSFSSDQ
+629 
-639 TGISMSVTVEGKAAA
+639 TGDT
-654 ARTILNIR
+654 
-662 NMQSIDDVEISNIT
+662 
-676 DSKDE
+676 
-681 TGTSIVTFSI
+681 TGT
-691 TGSYKELT
+691 
-699 DETEESGEAQADTQT
+699 T

>member
-1 MAMNNRVLSIEIGN
+1 MNNRVLSIEISN

-21 EMDYKVKKPKV
+21 EIDYKVKKPKV
-32 YKVLTVETPEGIVV
+32 YKVLTVETPEGVVV

-58 RMVNAL
+58 HLVNAL

-69 RTKKV
+69 HTKRV

-92 VKASKI
+92 VKANKI
-98 EALVKTNANEY
+98 EALVKTNANDY

-123 AGGLTENGKLR
+123 AGGLTEDGKLR

-145 DSYYQ
+145 NSYYQ
-150 LAQMCSWEVE
+150 LAQMCGWEVE

-170 QILRDEKSEKVTMVI
+170 QILRDEKTETVTMMI

-212 QDAIDTMIASGAYAV
+212 QDAIETMIASGAYAV

-242 LNRVLHPGDKVWEE
+242 LNRVLHQGDKLWEE
-256 NAGRWEDEDAGNV
+256 NAGRWEDEDAGNA
-269 EVTEARQKITAS
+269 EVTAARQKITSS
-281 LEPLIVGVSRVIDFY
+281 LEPLIIGVSRVIDFY

-301 ENPIEKSYVTGLGGS
+301 NTPIERTYVTGLGGS

-325 NCLERKVHTLSEM
+325 NCLERKVHTLSDME
-338 DDKIGMSKAIR
+338 DKIGMSKAIR

-363 LAPVGLIDKST
+363 LAPVGLIDKSQ
-374 QKSKGLTV
+374 QKAKGMTV

-399 VILSIAMAATS
+399 VILSIAMAVTS
-410 VTRYLGN
+410 LTRYFGTVAEN
-417 VAQNVYLQNRV
+417 VALQARV
-428 QELQPAQ
+428 EELQPAQ
-435 AVYNDYLAAE
+435 TVYNDYLATA
-445 AQYDKYTYLY
+445 AQYDKYQYLY
-455 AYTQTP
+455 EYTENP

-472 EQILPD
+472 EQILPS
-478 SFYTNSFSSDQTGI
+478 SFWTNSFSSDMEGI

-510 IRNMQSI
+510 IRNMESI
-517 DDVEISN
+517 EDVQISN
-524 ITDSKDETGTSIVT
+524 ITDAQNELGESAVT
-538 FSITGSYKVLGVIL
+538 FSITG
-552 SIAMAATSVTRYL
+552 
-565 GNVAQNVYLQN
+565 
-576 RVQELQPAQA
+576 
-586 VYNDYLAA
+586 
-594 EAQYDKY
+594 
-601 TYLYAYTQTP
+601 TYADIHADTEET
-611 NENLVEFINELEQ
+611 E
-624 ILPDS
+624 S
-629 FYTNSFSSDQ
+629 
-639 TGISMSVTVEGKAAA
+639 TGDT
-654 ARTILNIR
+654 
-662 NMQSIDDVEISNIT
+662 
-676 DSKDE
+676 
-681 TGTSIVTFSI
+681 TGT
-691 TGSYKELT
+691 
-699 DETEESGEAQADTQT
+699 T

>member
-21 EMDYKVKKPKV
+21 EIDYKVKKPKV
-32 YKVLTVETPEGIVV
+32 YKVLTVETPEGVVV

-58 RMVNAL
+58 HLVNAL

-69 RTKKV
+69 RTKRV

-92 VKASKI
+92 VKANKI
-98 EALVKTNANEY
+98 EALVKTNANDY

-123 AGGLTENGKLR
+123 AGGLTEEGKLR

-145 DSYYQ
+145 NSYYQ
-150 LAQMCSWEVE
+150 LAQMCGWEVE

-170 QILRDEKSEKVTMVI
+170 QILRDEKSEKVTMMI
-185 KIDENSTI
+185 KIDENNTI

-212 QDAIDTMIASGAYAV
+212 QDAIETMIASGAYAV

-242 LNRVLHPGDKVWEE
+242 LNRVLHQGDKLWEE
-256 NAGRWEDEDAGNV
+256 NAGRWEDEDAGNA
-269 EVTEARQKITAS
+269 EVTAARQKITSS

-301 ENPIEKSYVTGLGGS
+301 DTPIERTYVTGLGGS

-374 QKSKGLTV
+374 QKAKGLTV

-389 FVSVAVLVLG
+389 FVSVAILVLG
-399 VILSIAMAATS
+399 VILSIAMAVTS
-410 VTRYLGN
+410 LTRYFGTVAEN
-417 VAQNVYLQNRV
+417 VALQARV
-428 QELQPAQ
+428 EELQPAQ
-435 AVYNDYLAAE
+435 TVYNEYLSTA
-445 AQYDKYTYLY
+445 AQYDKYKYLY
-455 AYTQTP
+455 EYTENP

-478 SFYTNSFSSDQTGI
+478 SFYTDSFSSDQTGI
-492 SMSVTVEGKAAAA
+492 SMTVNVEGKAAAA

-510 IRNMQSI
+510 IRNMESI
-517 DDVEISN
+517 EDVQISN
-524 ITDSKDETGTSIVT
+524 ITDNQDEMGGSWVMFSMTGT
-538 FSITGSYKVLGVIL
+538 YREL
-552 SIAMAATSVTRYL
+552 S
-565 GNVAQNVYLQN
+565 
-576 RVQELQPAQA
+576 
-586 VYNDYLAA
+586 
-594 EAQYDKY
+594 
-601 TYLYAYTQTP
+601 
-611 NENLVEFINELEQ
+611 
-624 ILPDS
+624 
-629 FYTNSFSSDQ
+629 
-639 TGISMSVTVEGKAAA
+639 
-654 ARTILNIR
+654 
-662 NMQSIDDVEISNIT
+662 
-676 DSKDE
+676 
-681 TGTSIVTFSI
+681 
-691 TGSYKELT
+691 
-699 DETEESGEAQADTQT
+699 DETEETGETVESTQSV
-714 AQ
+714 Q

>member
-1 MAMNNRVLSIEIGN
+1 MNNRVLSIEIGN

-21 EMDYKVKKPKV
+21 EIDYKVKKPKV
-32 YKVLTVETPEGIVV
+32 YKVLTVETPEDVVV

-58 RMVNAL
+58 HLVSAL

-69 RTKKV
+69 RTKRV

-92 VKASKI
+92 VKANKI
-98 EALVKTNANEY
+98 EALVKTNANDY

-123 AGGLTENGKLR
+123 AGGLTEEGKLR

-145 DSYYQ
+145 NSYYQ
-150 LAQMCSWEVE
+150 LAQMCGWEVE

-170 QILRDEKSEKVTMVI
+170 QILRDEKSEKVTMMI

-212 QDAIDTMIASGAYAV
+212 QDAIETMIASGAYAV

-242 LNRVLHPGDKVWEE
+242 LNRVLHQGDKLWEE

-269 EVTEARQKITAS
+269 EVTAARQKITSS

-301 ENPIEKSYVTGLGGS
+301 DTPIERTYVTGLGGS

-325 NCLERKVHTLSEM
+325 NCLERKVHTLSDME
-338 DDKIGMSKAIR
+338 DKIGMSKAIR
-349 STRPAAYISCLGAV
+349 STSPAAYISCLGAV
-363 LAPVGLIDKST
+363 LAPVGLIDKSQ
-374 QKSKGLTV
+374 QKAKGMTV

-399 VILSIAMAATS
+399 VILSIAMAVTS
-410 VTRYLGN
+410 LTRYFGTVAEN
-417 VAQNVYLQNRV
+417 VALQERV
-428 QELQPAQ
+428 EELQPAQ
-435 AVYNDYLAAE
+435 TVYNEYLSTA
-445 AQYDKYTYLY
+445 AQYDKYKYLY
-455 AYTQTP
+455 EYTENP

-472 EQILPD
+472 EQILPS
-478 SFYTNSFSSDQTGI
+478 SFWTNSFSSDMEGI

-510 IRNMQSI
+510 IRNMESI
-517 DDVEISN
+517 EDVQISN
-524 ITDSKDETGTSIVT
+524 ITDTQNELGESAVT
-538 FSITGSYKVLGVIL
+538 FSITG
-552 SIAMAATSVTRYL
+552 
-565 GNVAQNVYLQN
+565 
-576 RVQELQPAQA
+576 
-586 VYNDYLAA
+586 
-594 EAQYDKY
+594 
-601 TYLYAYTQTP
+601 TYADIHADTEET
-611 NENLVEFINELEQ
+611 E
-624 ILPDS
+624 S
-629 FYTNSFSSDQ
+629 
-639 TGISMSVTVEGKAAA
+639 TGDT
-654 ARTILNIR
+654 
-662 NMQSIDDVEISNIT
+662 
-676 DSKDE
+676 
-681 TGTSIVTFSI
+681 TGT
-691 TGSYKELT
+691 
-699 DETEESGEAQADTQT
+699 T

>member
-21 EMDYKVKKPKV
+21 EIDYKVKKPKV
-32 YKVLTVETPEGIVV
+32 YKVLTVETPEGVVV

-58 RMVNAL
+58 HLVNAL

-69 RTKKV
+69 HTRRV

-92 VKASKI
+92 VKANKI
-98 EALVKTNANEY
+98 EALVKTNANDY

-123 AGGLTENGKLR
+123 AGGLTEEGKLR

-150 LAQMCSWEVE
+150 LAQMCGWEVE

-170 QILRDEKSEKVTMVI
+170 QILRDEKSEKVTMMI

-212 QDAIDTMIASGAYAV
+212 QDAIETMIASGAYAV

-242 LNRVLHPGDKVWEE
+242 LNRVLHQGDKLWEE

-269 EVTEARQKITAS
+269 EVTAARQKITSS

-301 ENPIEKSYVTGLGGS
+301 NTPIERTYVTGLGGS

-325 NCLERKVHTLSEM
+325 NCLERKVHTLSDM

-363 LAPVGLIDKST
+363 LAPVGLIDKSQ
-374 QKSKGLTV
+374 QKGKGMTV

-399 VILSIAMAATS
+399 VILSIAMAVTS
-410 VTRYLGN
+410 LTRYFGTVAEN
-417 VAQNVYLQNRV
+417 VALQARV
-428 QELQPAQ
+428 EELQPAQ
-435 AVYNDYLAAE
+435 TVYNEYLSAA
-445 AQYDKYTYLY
+445 AQYDKYKYLY
-455 AYTQTP
+455 EYTENP

-478 SFYTNSFSSDQTGI
+478 SFYTDSFSSDQTGI
-492 SMSVTVEGKAAAA
+492 SMTVNVEGKAAAA
-505 RTILN
+505 RAILN
-510 IRNMQSI
+510 IRNMESI
-517 DDVEISN
+517 EDVQISN
-524 ITDSKDETGTSIVT
+524 ITDNQDEMGGSWVMFSMTGT
-538 FSITGSYKVLGVIL
+538 YREL
-552 SIAMAATSVTRYL
+552 S
-565 GNVAQNVYLQN
+565 
-576 RVQELQPAQA
+576 
-586 VYNDYLAA
+586 
-594 EAQYDKY
+594 
-601 TYLYAYTQTP
+601 
-611 NENLVEFINELEQ
+611 
-624 ILPDS
+624 
-629 FYTNSFSSDQ
+629 
-639 TGISMSVTVEGKAAA
+639 
-654 ARTILNIR
+654 
-662 NMQSIDDVEISNIT
+662 
-676 DSKDE
+676 
-681 TGTSIVTFSI
+681 
-691 TGSYKELT
+691 
-699 DETEESGEAQADTQT
+699 DETEETGETVESTQSV
-714 AQ
+714 Q

>member
-21 EMDYKVKKPKV
+21 EIDYKVKKPKV
-32 YKVLTVETPEGIVV
+32 YKVLTVETPEGVVV

-58 RMVNAL
+58 HLVNAL

-69 RTKKV
+69 RTKRV

-98 EALVKTNANEY
+98 EALVKTNANDY

-123 AGGLTENGKLR
+123 AGGLTEEGKLR

-150 LAQMCSWEVE
+150 LAQMCGWEVE

-170 QILRDEKSEKVTMVI
+170 QILRDEKSEKVTMMI

-212 QDAIDTMIASGAYAV
+212 QDAIETMIASGAYAV

-242 LNRVLHPGDKVWEE
+242 LNRVLHQGDKVWEE

-269 EVTEARQKITAS
+269 EVTASRQKITES

-301 ENPIEKSYVTGLGGS
+301 DTPIERTYVTGLGGS

-374 QKSKGLTV
+374 QKAKGLTV

-399 VILSIAMAATS
+399 VILSIALAVTS
-410 VTRYLGN
+410 LTRYFGTCAEN
-417 VAQNVYLQNRV
+417 VGLQARV
-428 QELQPAQ
+428 EVLQPSQ
-435 AVYNDYLAAE
+435 TVYNEYLSAA
-445 AQYDKYTYLY
+445 AQYDKYKYLY
-455 AYTQTP
+455 EYTENP

-472 EQILPD
+472 EQILPS
-478 SFYTNSFSSDQTGI
+478 SFWTNSFSSDMEGI

-510 IRNMQSI
+510 IRNMESI
-517 DDVEISN
+517 EDVQISN
-524 ITDSKDETGTSIVT
+524 ITDTQNELGESAVT
-538 FSITGSYKVLGVIL
+538 FSITG
-552 SIAMAATSVTRYL
+552 
-565 GNVAQNVYLQN
+565 
-576 RVQELQPAQA
+576 
-586 VYNDYLAA
+586 
-594 EAQYDKY
+594 
-601 TYLYAYTQTP
+601 TYADIHADTEET
-611 NENLVEFINELEQ
+611 E
-624 ILPDS
+624 S
-629 FYTNSFSSDQ
+629 
-639 TGISMSVTVEGKAAA
+639 TGDT
-654 ARTILNIR
+654 
-662 NMQSIDDVEISNIT
+662 
-676 DSKDE
+676 
-681 TGTSIVTFSI
+681 TGT
-691 TGSYKELT
+691 
-699 DETEESGEAQADTQT
+699 T

>member
-1 MAMNNRVLSIEIGN
+1 MAMNNRVLSIEISN

-21 EMDYKVKKPKV
+21 EIDYKVKKPKV
-32 YKVLTVETPEGIVV
+32 YKVLTVETPEGVVV

-58 RMVNAL
+58 HLVNAL

-69 RTKKV
+69 HTKRV

-92 VKASKI
+92 VKANKI
-98 EALVKTNANEY
+98 EALVKTNANDY

-123 AGGLTENGKLR
+123 AGGLTEEGKLR

-150 LAQMCSWEVE
+150 LAQMCGWEVE

-170 QILRDEKSEKVTMVI
+170 QILRDEKTETVTMMI

-212 QDAIDTMIASGAYAV
+212 QDAIETMIASGVYAV

-242 LNRVLHPGDKVWEE
+242 LNRVLHQGDKLWEE
-256 NAGRWEDEDAGNV
+256 NAGRWEDEDAGNG
-269 EVTEARQKITAS
+269 EVTAARQKITSS

-301 ENPIEKSYVTGLGGS
+301 DTPIERTYVTGLGGS

-325 NCLERKVHTLSEM
+325 NCLERKVHTLSDME
-338 DDKIGMSKAIR
+338 DKIGMSKAIR

-363 LAPVGLIDKST
+363 LAPVGLIDKSQ
-374 QKSKGLTV
+374 QKAKGMTV

-399 VILSIAMAATS
+399 VILSIAMAVTS
-410 VTRYLGN
+410 LTRYFGTVAEN
-417 VAQNVYLQNRV
+417 VALQARV
-428 QELQPAQ
+428 EELQPAQ
-435 AVYNDYLAAE
+435 AVYNEYLSAA
-445 AQYDKYTYLY
+445 AQYDKYKYLY
-455 AYTQTP
+455 EYTENP

-472 EQILPD
+472 EQILPS
-478 SFYTNSFSSDQTGI
+478 SFWTNSFSSDMEGI

-510 IRNMQSI
+510 IRNMESI
-517 DDVEISN
+517 EDVQISN
-524 ITDSKDETGTSIVT
+524 ITDTQNELGESAVT
-538 FSITGSYKVLGVIL
+538 FSITG
-552 SIAMAATSVTRYL
+552 
-565 GNVAQNVYLQN
+565 
-576 RVQELQPAQA
+576 
-586 VYNDYLAA
+586 
-594 EAQYDKY
+594 
-601 TYLYAYTQTP
+601 TYADIHADTEET
-611 NENLVEFINELEQ
+611 E
-624 ILPDS
+624 S
-629 FYTNSFSSDQ
+629 
-639 TGISMSVTVEGKAAA
+639 TGDT
-654 ARTILNIR
+654 
-662 NMQSIDDVEISNIT
+662 
-676 DSKDE
+676 
-681 TGTSIVTFSI
+681 TGT
-691 TGSYKELT
+691 
-699 DETEESGEAQADTQT
+699 T

>member
-1 MAMNNRVLSIEIGN
+1 MNNRVLSIEIGN

-21 EMDYKVKKPKV
+21 EIDYKVKKPKV
-32 YKVLTVETPEGIVV
+32 YKVLTVETPEGVVV

-58 RMVNAL
+58 HLVNAL

-69 RTKKV
+69 RTKRV

-92 VKASKI
+92 VKANKI
-98 EALVKTNANEY
+98 EALVKTNANDY

-123 AGGLTENGKLR
+123 AGGLTEEGKLR

-150 LAQMCSWEVE
+150 LAQMCGWEVE

-170 QILRDEKSEKVTMVI
+170 QILRDEKSEKVTMMI

-212 QDAIDTMIASGAYAV
+212 QDAIETMIASGAYAV

-242 LNRVLHPGDKVWEE
+242 LNRVLHQGDKVWEE

-269 EVTEARQKITAS
+269 EVTAARQKITAS

-296 DSRNS
+296 DSRNGDT
-301 ENPIEKSYVTGLGGS
+301 PIERTYVTGLGGS

-325 NCLERKVHTLSEM
+325 NCLERKVHTLSDM

-374 QKSKGLTV
+374 QKAKGLTV

-389 FVSVAVLVLG
+389 FVSVAILVLG
-399 VILSIAMAATS
+399 VILSIAMAVTS
-410 VTRYLGN
+410 LTRYFGTVAEN
-417 VAQNVYLQNRV
+417 VALQARV
-428 QELQPAQ
+428 EELQPAQ
-435 AVYNDYLAAE
+435 TVYNEYLSAA
-445 AQYDKYTYLY
+445 AQYDKYKYLY
-455 AYTQTP
+455 EYTENP

-478 SFYTNSFSSDQTGI
+478 SFYTDSFSSDQTGI
-492 SMSVTVEGKAAAA
+492 SMTVNVEGKAAAA

-510 IRNMQSI
+510 IRNMESI
-517 DDVEISN
+517 EDVQISN
-524 ITDSKDETGTSIVT
+524 ITDNQDEMGGSWVMFSMTGT
-538 FSITGSYKVLGVIL
+538 YREL
-552 SIAMAATSVTRYL
+552 S
-565 GNVAQNVYLQN
+565 
-576 RVQELQPAQA
+576 
-586 VYNDYLAA
+586 
-594 EAQYDKY
+594 
-601 TYLYAYTQTP
+601 
-611 NENLVEFINELEQ
+611 
-624 ILPDS
+624 
-629 FYTNSFSSDQ
+629 
-639 TGISMSVTVEGKAAA
+639 
-654 ARTILNIR
+654 
-662 NMQSIDDVEISNIT
+662 
-676 DSKDE
+676 
-681 TGTSIVTFSI
+681 
-691 TGSYKELT
+691 
-699 DETEESGEAQADTQT
+699 DETEETGETVESTQSV
-714 AQ
+714 Q

>member
-1 MAMNNRVLSIEIGN
+1 MNNRVLSIEIGN

-21 EMDYKVKKPKV
+21 EIDYKVKKPKV
-32 YKVLTVETPEGIVV
+32 YKVLTVETPEGVVV

-58 RMVNAL
+58 HLVNAL

-69 RTKKV
+69 RTKRV

-98 EALVKTNANEY
+98 EALVKTNANDY

-123 AGGLTENGKLR
+123 AGGLTEEGKLR

-145 DSYYQ
+145 NSYYQ
-150 LAQMCSWEVE
+150 LAQMCGWEVE

-170 QILRDEKSEKVTMVI
+170 QILRDEKTETVTMMI

-212 QDAIDTMIASGAYAV
+212 QDAIETMIASGAYAV

-242 LNRVLHPGDKVWEE
+242 LNRVLHQGDKLWEE

-269 EVTEARQKITAS
+269 EVTAARQKITSS

-296 DSRNS
+296 DSRNGD
-301 ENPIEKSYVTGLGGS
+301 NPIQKTFVTGLGGS

-325 NCLERKVHTLSEM
+325 NCLERKVHTLSDME
-338 DDKIGMSKAIR
+338 DKIGMSKAIR

-363 LAPVGLIDKST
+363 LAPVGLIDKSQ
-374 QKSKGLTV
+374 QKTKGMTV

-399 VILSIAMAATS
+399 VILSIAMAVTS
-410 VTRYLGN
+410 LTRYFGTVAEN
-417 VAQNVYLQNRV
+417 VALQARV
-428 QELQPAQ
+428 EELQPAQ
-435 AVYNDYLAAE
+435 AVYNDYLATA
-445 AQYDKYTYLY
+445 AQYDKYQYLY
-455 AYTQTP
+455 EYTENP

-472 EQILPD
+472 EQILPS
-478 SFYTNSFSSDQTGI
+478 SFWTNSFSSDMEGI

-510 IRNMQSI
+510 IRNMESI
-517 DDVEISN
+517 EDVQISN
-524 ITDSKDETGTSIVT
+524 ITDAQNELGESAVT
-538 FSITGSYKVLGVIL
+538 FSITGTYADIHADSEEAENTGD
-552 SIAMAATSVTRYL
+552 AA
-565 GNVAQNVYLQN
+565 
-576 RVQELQPAQA
+576 
-586 VYNDYLAA
+586 
-594 EAQYDKY
+594 
-601 TYLYAYTQTP
+601 
-611 NENLVEFINELEQ
+611 
-624 ILPDS
+624 
-629 FYTNSFSSDQ
+629 
-639 TGISMSVTVEGKAAA
+639 
-654 ARTILNIR
+654 
-662 NMQSIDDVEISNIT
+662 
-676 DSKDE
+676 
-681 TGTSIVTFSI
+681 GT
-691 TGSYKELT
+691 
-699 DETEESGEAQADTQT
+699 T

>member
-21 EMDYKVKKPKV
+21 EIDYKVKKPKV
-32 YKVLTVETPEGIVV
+32 YKVLTVETPEGVVV

-58 RMVNAL
+58 HLVNAL

-69 RTKKV
+69 HTRRV

-92 VKASKI
+92 VKANKI
-98 EALVKTNANEY
+98 EALVKTNANDY

-123 AGGLTENGKLR
+123 AGGLTEEGKLR

-150 LAQMCSWEVE
+150 LAQMCGWEVE

-170 QILRDEKSEKVTMVI
+170 QILRDEKSEKVTMMI

-212 QDAIDTMIASGAYAV
+212 QDAIETMIASGAYAV

-242 LNRVLHPGDKVWEE
+242 LNRVLHQGDKLWEE

-269 EVTEARQKITAS
+269 EVTAARQKITSS

-301 ENPIEKSYVTGLGGS
+301 DTPIERTYVTGLGGS

-325 NCLERKVHTLSEM
+325 NCLERKGHTLSEM

-363 LAPVGLIDKST
+363 LAPVGLIDKSQ
-374 QKSKGLTV
+374 QKGKGMTV

-399 VILSIAMAATS
+399 VILSIAMAVTS
-410 VTRYLGN
+410 LTRYFGTVAEN
-417 VAQNVYLQNRV
+417 VALQARV
-428 QELQPAQ
+428 EELQPAQ
-435 AVYNDYLAAE
+435 TVYNEYLSAA
-445 AQYDKYTYLY
+445 AQYDKYKYLY
-455 AYTQTP
+455 EYTENP

-478 SFYTNSFSSDQTGI
+478 SFYTDSFSSDQTGI
-492 SMSVTVEGKAAAA
+492 SMTVNVEGKAAAA

-510 IRNMQSI
+510 IRNMESI
-517 DDVEISN
+517 EDVQISN
-524 ITDSKDETGTSIVT
+524 ITDNQDEMGGSWVMFSMTGT
-538 FSITGSYKVLGVIL
+538 YREL
-552 SIAMAATSVTRYL
+552 S
-565 GNVAQNVYLQN
+565 
-576 RVQELQPAQA
+576 
-586 VYNDYLAA
+586 
-594 EAQYDKY
+594 
-601 TYLYAYTQTP
+601 
-611 NENLVEFINELEQ
+611 
-624 ILPDS
+624 
-629 FYTNSFSSDQ
+629 
-639 TGISMSVTVEGKAAA
+639 
-654 ARTILNIR
+654 
-662 NMQSIDDVEISNIT
+662 
-676 DSKDE
+676 
-681 TGTSIVTFSI
+681 
-691 TGSYKELT
+691 
-699 DETEESGEAQADTQT
+699 DETEETGETVESTQSV
-714 AQ
+714 Q

>member
-1 MAMNNRVLSIEIGN
+1 MNNRVLSIEIGN

-21 EMDYKVKKPKV
+21 EIDYKVKKPKV
-32 YKVLTVETPEGIVV
+32 YKVLTVETPEGVVV

-58 RMVNAL
+58 HLVNAL

-69 RTKKV
+69 RTKRV

-92 VKASKI
+92 VKANKI
-98 EALVKTNANEY
+98 EALVKTNANDY

-123 AGGLTENGKLR
+123 AGGLTEEGKLR

-145 DSYYQ
+145 NSYYQ
-150 LAQMCSWEVE
+150 LAQMCGWEVE

-170 QILRDEKSEKVTMVI
+170 QILRDEKSEKVTMMI
-185 KIDENSTI
+185 KIDENNTI

-212 QDAIDTMIASGAYAV
+212 QDAIETMIASGAYAV

-242 LNRVLHPGDKVWEE
+242 LNRVLHQGDKVWEE

-269 EVTEARQKITAS
+269 EVTAARQKITAS

-296 DSRNS
+296 DSRNGDT
-301 ENPIEKSYVTGLGGS
+301 PIERTYVTGLGGS

-325 NCLERKVHTLSEM
+325 NCLERKVHTLSDM

-363 LAPVGLIDKST
+363 LAPVGLIDKSQ
-374 QKSKGLTV
+374 QKAKGMTV

-399 VILSIAMAATS
+399 VILSIAMAVTS
-410 VTRYLGN
+410 LTRYFGTVAEN
-417 VAQNVYLQNRV
+417 VALQARV
-428 QELQPAQ
+428 EELQPAQ
-435 AVYNDYLAAE
+435 AVYNEYLSAA
-445 AQYDKYTYLY
+445 AQYDKYKYLY
-455 AYTQTP
+455 EYTENP

-472 EQILPD
+472 EQILPS
-478 SFYTNSFSSDQTGI
+478 SFWTNSFSSDMEGI

-510 IRNMQSI
+510 IRNMESI
-517 DDVEISN
+517 EDVQISN
-524 ITDSKDETGTSIVT
+524 ITDTQNELGESAVT
-538 FSITGSYKVLGVIL
+538 FSITG
-552 SIAMAATSVTRYL
+552 
-565 GNVAQNVYLQN
+565 
-576 RVQELQPAQA
+576 
-586 VYNDYLAA
+586 
-594 EAQYDKY
+594 
-601 TYLYAYTQTP
+601 TYADIHADTEET
-611 NENLVEFINELEQ
+611 E
-624 ILPDS
+624 S
-629 FYTNSFSSDQ
+629 
-639 TGISMSVTVEGKAAA
+639 TGDT
-654 ARTILNIR
+654 
-662 NMQSIDDVEISNIT
+662 
-676 DSKDE
+676 
-681 TGTSIVTFSI
+681 TGT
-691 TGSYKELT
+691 
-699 DETEESGEAQADTQT
+699 T

>member
-1 MAMNNRVLSIEIGN
+1 MNNRVLSIEIGN

-21 EMDYKVKKPKV
+21 EIDYKVKKPKV
-32 YKVLTVETPEGIVV
+32 YKVLTVETPEGVVV

-58 RMVNAL
+58 HLVNAL

-69 RTKKV
+69 RTKRV

-92 VKASKI
+92 VKANKI
-98 EALVKTNANEY
+98 EALVKTNANDY

-123 AGGLTENGKLR
+123 AGGLTEEGKLR

-145 DSYYQ
+145 NSYYQ
-150 LAQMCSWEVE
+150 LAQMCGWEVE

-170 QILRDEKSEKVTMVI
+170 QILRDEKSEKVTMMI

-212 QDAIDTMIASGAYAV
+212 QDAIETMIASGAYAV

-242 LNRVLHPGDKVWEE
+242 LNRVLHPGDKLWEE
-256 NAGRWEDEDAGNV
+256 NAGRWEDEDAGNA
-269 EVTEARQKITAS
+269 EVTAARQKITSS

-301 ENPIEKSYVTGLGGS
+301 DTPIERTYVTGLGGS

-374 QKSKGLTV
+374 QKAKGLTV

-399 VILSIAMAATS
+399 VILSIAMAVTS
-410 VTRYLGN
+410 LTRYFGTVAEN
-417 VAQNVYLQNRV
+417 VTLQARV
-428 QELQPAQ
+428 EELQPAQ
-435 AVYNDYLAAE
+435 TVYNEYLSAA
-445 AQYDKYTYLY
+445 AQYDKYKYLY
-455 AYTQTP
+455 EYTENP

-472 EQILPD
+472 EQILPS
-478 SFYTNSFSSDQTGI
+478 SFWTNSFSSDMEGI

-510 IRNMQSI
+510 IRNMESI
-517 DDVEISN
+517 EDVQISN
-524 ITDSKDETGTSIVT
+524 ITDAQNELGESAVT
-538 FSITGSYKVLGVIL
+538 FSITGTYADIHADSEEAENTGD
-552 SIAMAATSVTRYL
+552 AA
-565 GNVAQNVYLQN
+565 
-576 RVQELQPAQA
+576 
-586 VYNDYLAA
+586 
-594 EAQYDKY
+594 
-601 TYLYAYTQTP
+601 
-611 NENLVEFINELEQ
+611 
-624 ILPDS
+624 
-629 FYTNSFSSDQ
+629 
-639 TGISMSVTVEGKAAA
+639 
-654 ARTILNIR
+654 
-662 NMQSIDDVEISNIT
+662 
-676 DSKDE
+676 
-681 TGTSIVTFSI
+681 GT
-691 TGSYKELT
+691 
-699 DETEESGEAQADTQT
+699 T

>member
-21 EMDYKVKKPKV
+21 EIDYKVKKPKV
-32 YKVLTVETPEGIVV
+32 YKVLTVETPEGVVV

-58 RMVNAL
+58 HLVNAL

-92 VKASKI
+92 VKANKI
-98 EALVKTNANEY
+98 EALVKTNANDY

-123 AGGLTENGKLR
+123 AGGLTEEGKLR

-150 LAQMCSWEVE
+150 LAQMCGWEVE

-170 QILRDEKSEKVTMVI
+170 QILRDEKSEKVTMMI

-212 QDAIDTMIASGAYAV
+212 QDAIETMIASGAYAV

-242 LNRVLHPGDKVWEE
+242 LNRVLHQGDKLWEE
-256 NAGRWEDEDAGNV
+256 NAGRWEDEDAGNA
-269 EVTEARQKITAS
+269 EVTAARQKITSS

-301 ENPIEKSYVTGLGGS
+301 NTPIERTYVTGLGGS

-325 NCLERKVHTLSEM
+325 NCLERKVHTLSDME
-338 DDKIGMSKAIR
+338 DKIGMSKAIR

-374 QKSKGLTV
+374 QKAKGLTV

-389 FVSVAVLVLG
+389 FVSVAILVLG
-399 VILSIAMAATS
+399 VILSIAMAVTS
-410 VTRYLGN
+410 LTRYFGTVAEN
-417 VAQNVYLQNRV
+417 VALQARV
-428 QELQPAQ
+428 EELQPAQ
-435 AVYNDYLAAE
+435 TVYNEYLSAA
-445 AQYDKYTYLY
+445 AQYDKYKYLY
-455 AYTQTP
+455 EYTENP

-478 SFYTNSFSSDQTGI
+478 SFYTDSFSSDQTGI
-492 SMSVTVEGKAAAA
+492 SMTVNVEGKAAAA

-510 IRNMQSI
+510 IRNMESI
-517 DDVEISN
+517 EDVQISN
-524 ITDSKDETGTSIVT
+524 ITDNQDEMGGSWVMFSMTGT
-538 FSITGSYKVLGVIL
+538 YREL
-552 SIAMAATSVTRYL
+552 S
-565 GNVAQNVYLQN
+565 
-576 RVQELQPAQA
+576 
-586 VYNDYLAA
+586 
-594 EAQYDKY
+594 
-601 TYLYAYTQTP
+601 
-611 NENLVEFINELEQ
+611 
-624 ILPDS
+624 
-629 FYTNSFSSDQ
+629 
-639 TGISMSVTVEGKAAA
+639 
-654 ARTILNIR
+654 
-662 NMQSIDDVEISNIT
+662 
-676 DSKDE
+676 
-681 TGTSIVTFSI
+681 
-691 TGSYKELT
+691 
-699 DETEESGEAQADTQT
+699 DETEETGETVESTQSV
-714 AQ
+714 Q

>member
-1 MAMNNRVLSIEIGN
+1 MAMNNRVLSIEISN

-21 EMDYKVKKPKV
+21 EIDYKVKKPKV
-32 YKVLTVETPEGIVV
+32 YKVLTVETPEGVVV

-58 RMVNAL
+58 HLVNAL

-69 RTKKV
+69 RTKRV

-92 VKASKI
+92 VKANKI
-98 EALVKTNANEY
+98 EALVKTNANDY

-123 AGGLTENGKLR
+123 AGGLTEEGKLR

-145 DSYYQ
+145 NSYYQ
-150 LAQMCSWEVE
+150 LAQMCGWEVE

-170 QILRDEKSEKVTMVI
+170 QILRDEKSEKVTMMI
-185 KIDENSTI
+185 KIDENNTI

-212 QDAIDTMIASGAYAV
+212 QDAIETMIASGAYAV

-242 LNRVLHPGDKVWEE
+242 LNRVLHQGDKLWEE

-269 EVTEARQKITAS
+269 EVTAARQKITAT
-281 LEPLIVGVSRVIDFY
+281 LEPLIVGVNRVIDFY
-296 DSRNS
+296 DSRNGDT
-301 ENPIEKSYVTGLGGS
+301 PIERTYVTGLGGS

-325 NCLERKVHTLSEM
+325 NCLERKVHTLSDME
-338 DDKIGMSKAIR
+338 DKIGMSKAIR

-374 QKSKGLTV
+374 QKAKGLTV

-399 VILSIAMAATS
+399 VILSIAMAVTS
-410 VTRYLGN
+410 LTRYFGTVAEN
-417 VAQNVYLQNRV
+417 VALQARV
-428 QELQPAQ
+428 EELQPAQ
-435 AVYNDYLAAE
+435 TVYNEYLSTA
-445 AQYDKYTYLY
+445 AQYDKYQYLY
-455 AYTQTP
+455 EYTENP

-472 EQILPD
+472 EQILPS
-478 SFYTNSFSSDQTGI
+478 SFWTNSFSSDMEGI

-510 IRNMQSI
+510 IRNMESI
-517 DDVEISN
+517 EDVQISN
-524 ITDSKDETGTSIVT
+524 ITDAQNELGESAVT
-538 FSITGSYKVLGVIL
+538 FSITGTYADIHADSEEAENTGD
-552 SIAMAATSVTRYL
+552 AA
-565 GNVAQNVYLQN
+565 
-576 RVQELQPAQA
+576 
-586 VYNDYLAA
+586 
-594 EAQYDKY
+594 
-601 TYLYAYTQTP
+601 
-611 NENLVEFINELEQ
+611 
-624 ILPDS
+624 
-629 FYTNSFSSDQ
+629 
-639 TGISMSVTVEGKAAA
+639 
-654 ARTILNIR
+654 
-662 NMQSIDDVEISNIT
+662 
-676 DSKDE
+676 
-681 TGTSIVTFSI
+681 GT
-691 TGSYKELT
+691 
-699 DETEESGEAQADTQT
+699 T

>member
-1 MAMNNRVLSIEIGN
+1 MNNRVLSIEIGN

-21 EMDYKVKKPKV
+21 EIDYKVKKPKV
-32 YKVLTVETPEGIVV
+32 YKVLTVETPEGVVV

-58 RMVNAL
+58 HLVNAL

-92 VKASKI
+92 VKANKI
-98 EALVKTNANEY
+98 EALVKTNANDY

-123 AGGLTENGKLR
+123 AGGLTEEGKLR

-145 DSYYQ
+145 NSYYQ
-150 LAQMCSWEVE
+150 LAQMCGWEVE

-170 QILRDEKSEKVTMVI
+170 QILRDEKSEKVTMMI

-212 QDAIDTMIASGAYAV
+212 QDAIETMIASGAYAV

-242 LNRVLHPGDKVWEE
+242 LNRVLHKGDKLWEE

-269 EVTEARQKITAS
+269 EVTEARQKITSS

-296 DSRNS
+296 DSRNGDT
-301 ENPIEKSYVTGLGGS
+301 PIERTYVTGLGGS

-363 LAPVGLIDKST
+363 LAPVGLIDKSQ
-374 QKSKGLTV
+374 QKAKGMTV

-399 VILSIAMAATS
+399 VILSIAMAVTS
-410 VTRYLGN
+410 LTRYFGTVAEN
-417 VAQNVYLQNRV
+417 VALQARV
-428 QELQPAQ
+428 EELQPAQ
-435 AVYNDYLAAE
+435 AVYNEYLSAA
-445 AQYDKYTYLY
+445 AQYDKYKYLY
-455 AYTQTP
+455 EYTENP

-472 EQILPD
+472 EQILPS
-478 SFYTNSFSSDQTGI
+478 SFWTNSFSSDLEGI
-492 SMSVTVEGKAAAA
+492 SMSVSVVGKEAAA

-510 IRNMQSI
+510 IRNMKSI
-517 DDVEISN
+517 SDVQISN
-524 ITDSKDETGTSIVT
+524 ITDTQNELGESAVT
-538 FSITGSYKVLGVIL
+538 FSITG
-552 SIAMAATSVTRYL
+552 
-565 GNVAQNVYLQN
+565 
-576 RVQELQPAQA
+576 
-586 VYNDYLAA
+586 
-594 EAQYDKY
+594 
-601 TYLYAYTQTP
+601 TYADL
-611 NENLVEFINELEQ
+611 NE
-624 ILPDS
+624 
-629 FYTNSFSSDQ
+629 
-639 TGISMSVTVEGKAAA
+639 
-654 ARTILNIR
+654 
-662 NMQSIDDVEISNIT
+662 
-676 DSKDE
+676 
-681 TGTSIVTFSI
+681 
-691 TGSYKELT
+691 
-699 DETEESGEAQADTQT
+699 ETEETEETGEISGTT

>member
-1 MAMNNRVLSIEIGN
+1 MAMNNRVLSIEISN

-21 EMDYKVKKPKV
+21 EIDYKVKKPKV
-32 YKVLTVETPEGIVV
+32 YKVLTVETPEGVVV

-58 RMVNAL
+58 HLVNAL

-69 RTKKV
+69 HTKRV

-92 VKASKI
+92 VKANKI
-98 EALVKTNANEY
+98 EALVKTNANDY

-123 AGGLTENGKLR
+123 AGGLTEEGKLR

-150 LAQMCSWEVE
+150 LAQMCGWEVE

-170 QILRDEKSEKVTMVI
+170 QILRDEKTETVTMMI
-185 KIDENSTI
+185 KIDENNTI

-212 QDAIDTMIASGAYAV
+212 QDAIETMIASGAYAV

-242 LNRVLHPGDKVWEE
+242 LNRVLHQGDKLWEE

-269 EVTEARQKITAS
+269 EVTAARQKITSS

-296 DSRNS
+296 DSRNGD
-301 ENPIEKSYVTGLGGS
+301 NPIQKTFVTGLGGS

-325 NCLERKVHTLSEM
+325 NCLERKVHTLSDME
-338 DDKIGMSKAIR
+338 DKIGMSKAIR

-363 LAPVGLIDKST
+363 LAPVGLIDKSQ
-374 QKSKGLTV
+374 QKAKGMTV

-399 VILSIAMAATS
+399 VILSIAMAVTS
-410 VTRYLGN
+410 LTRYFGTVAEN
-417 VAQNVYLQNRV
+417 VTLQARV
-428 QELQPAQ
+428 EELQPAQ
-435 AVYNDYLAAE
+435 TVYNEYLSAA
-445 AQYDKYTYLY
+445 AQYDKYKYLY
-455 AYTQTP
+455 EYTENP

-472 EQILPD
+472 EQILPS
-478 SFYTNSFSSDQTGI
+478 SFWTNSFSSDLEGI
-492 SMSVTVEGKAAAA
+492 SMSVSVVGKEAAA

-510 IRNMQSI
+510 IRNMKSI
-517 DDVEISN
+517 SDVQISN
-524 ITDSKDETGTSIVT
+524 ITDTQNELGESAVT
-538 FSITGSYKVLGVIL
+538 FSITG
-552 SIAMAATSVTRYL
+552 
-565 GNVAQNVYLQN
+565 
-576 RVQELQPAQA
+576 
-586 VYNDYLAA
+586 
-594 EAQYDKY
+594 
-601 TYLYAYTQTP
+601 TYADL
-611 NENLVEFINELEQ
+611 NE
-624 ILPDS
+624 
-629 FYTNSFSSDQ
+629 
-639 TGISMSVTVEGKAAA
+639 
-654 ARTILNIR
+654 
-662 NMQSIDDVEISNIT
+662 
-676 DSKDE
+676 
-681 TGTSIVTFSI
+681 
-691 TGSYKELT
+691 
-699 DETEESGEAQADTQT
+699 ETEETEETGEISGTT

>member
-1 MAMNNRVLSIEIGN
+1 MNNRVLSIEIGN

-21 EMDYKVKKPKV
+21 EIDYKVKKPKV
-32 YKVLTVETPEGIVV
+32 YKVLTVETPEGVVV

-58 RMVNAL
+58 HLVNAL

-69 RTKKV
+69 RTKRV

-92 VKASKI
+92 VKANKI
-98 EALVKTNANEY
+98 EALVKTNANDY

-123 AGGLTENGKLR
+123 AGGLTEEGKLR

-150 LAQMCSWEVE
+150 LAQMCGWEVE

-170 QILRDEKSEKVTMVI
+170 QILRDEKSEKVTMMI

-212 QDAIDTMIASGAYAV
+212 QDAIETMIASGAYAV

-242 LNRVLHPGDKVWEE
+242 LNRVLHQGDKVWEE

-269 EVTEARQKITAS
+269 EVTAARQKITAS

-301 ENPIEKSYVTGLGGS
+301 NTPIERTYVTGLGGS

-325 NCLERKVHTLSEM
+325 NCLERKVHTLSDM

-363 LAPVGLIDKST
+363 LAPVGLIDKSQ
-374 QKSKGLTV
+374 QKAKGMTV

-399 VILSIAMAATS
+399 VILSIAMAVTS
-410 VTRYLGN
+410 LTRYFGTVAEN
-417 VAQNVYLQNRV
+417 VALQARV
-428 QELQPAQ
+428 EELQPAQ
-435 AVYNDYLAAE
+435 AVYNEYLSAA
-445 AQYDKYTYLY
+445 AQYDKYKYLY
-455 AYTQTP
+455 EYTENP

-472 EQILPD
+472 EQILPS
-478 SFYTNSFSSDQTGI
+478 SFWTNSFSSDMEGI

-510 IRNMQSI
+510 IRNMESI
-517 DDVEISN
+517 EDVQISN
-524 ITDSKDETGTSIVT
+524 ITDTQNELGESAVT
-538 FSITGSYKVLGVIL
+538 FSITG
-552 SIAMAATSVTRYL
+552 
-565 GNVAQNVYLQN
+565 
-576 RVQELQPAQA
+576 
-586 VYNDYLAA
+586 
-594 EAQYDKY
+594 
-601 TYLYAYTQTP
+601 TYADIHADTEET
-611 NENLVEFINELEQ
+611 E
-624 ILPDS
+624 S
-629 FYTNSFSSDQ
+629 
-639 TGISMSVTVEGKAAA
+639 TGDT
-654 ARTILNIR
+654 
-662 NMQSIDDVEISNIT
+662 
-676 DSKDE
+676 
-681 TGTSIVTFSI
+681 TGT
-691 TGSYKELT
+691 
-699 DETEESGEAQADTQT
+699 T

>member
-21 EMDYKVKKPKV
+21 EIDYKVKKPKV
-32 YKVLTVETPEGIVV
+32 YKVLTVETPEGVVV

-58 RMVNAL
+58 HLVNAL

-69 RTKKV
+69 RTKRV

-98 EALVKTNANEY
+98 EALVKTNANDY

-123 AGGLTENGKLR
+123 AGGLTEEGKLR

-150 LAQMCSWEVE
+150 LAQMCGWEVE

-170 QILRDEKSEKVTMVI
+170 QILRDEKSEKVTMMI

-212 QDAIDTMIASGAYAV
+212 QDAIETMIASGAYAV

-242 LNRVLHPGDKVWEE
+242 LNRVLHQGDKLWEE
-256 NAGRWEDEDAGNV
+256 NAGRWEDEDAGNA
-269 EVTEARQKITAS
+269 EVTAARQKITSS

-301 ENPIEKSYVTGLGGS
+301 NTPIERTYVTGLGGS

-325 NCLERKVHTLSEM
+325 NCLERKVHTLSDME
-338 DDKIGMSKAIR
+338 DKIGMSKAIR

-363 LAPVGLIDKST
+363 LAPVGLIDKSQ
-374 QKSKGLTV
+374 QKAKGMTV

-399 VILSIAMAATS
+399 VILSIAMAVTS
-410 VTRYLGN
+410 MTRYFGTVAEN
-417 VAQNVYLQNRV
+417 VALQARV
-428 QELQPAQ
+428 EELQPAQ
-435 AVYNDYLAAE
+435 TVYNEYLSTA
-445 AQYDKYTYLY
+445 AQYDKYKYLY
-455 AYTQTP
+455 EYTENP

-472 EQILPD
+472 EQILPS
-478 SFYTNSFSSDQTGI
+478 SFWTNSFSSDMEGI

-510 IRNMQSI
+510 IRNMESI
-517 DDVEISN
+517 EDVQISN
-524 ITDSKDETGTSIVT
+524 ITDTQNELGESAVT
-538 FSITGSYKVLGVIL
+538 FSITG
-552 SIAMAATSVTRYL
+552 
-565 GNVAQNVYLQN
+565 
-576 RVQELQPAQA
+576 
-586 VYNDYLAA
+586 
-594 EAQYDKY
+594 
-601 TYLYAYTQTP
+601 TYADIHADTEET
-611 NENLVEFINELEQ
+611 E
-624 ILPDS
+624 S
-629 FYTNSFSSDQ
+629 
-639 TGISMSVTVEGKAAA
+639 TGDT
-654 ARTILNIR
+654 
-662 NMQSIDDVEISNIT
+662 
-676 DSKDE
+676 
-681 TGTSIVTFSI
+681 TGT
-691 TGSYKELT
+691 
-699 DETEESGEAQADTQT
+699 T

>member
-1 MAMNNRVLSIEIGN
+1 MNNRVLSIEIGN

-21 EMDYKVKKPKV
+21 EIDYKVKKPKV
-32 YKVLTVETPEGIVV
+32 YKVLTIETPEGTVV

-58 RMVNAL
+58 HLVNAL
-64 GTNGI
+64 GANGI

-92 VKASKI
+92 VKANKI
-98 EALVKTNANEY
+98 EALVKTNASDY
-109 FPVDLTQYEIGHYL
+109 FPVDLTQYEIGHYM

-145 DSYYQ
+145 DSYYE
-150 LAQMCSWEVE
+150 LAKMCGWEIE

-170 QILRDEKSEKVTMVI
+170 QILRDEKSEQVTMVI

-212 QDAIDTMIASGAYAV
+212 QDAIETMISSGAYAV
-227 NDPMSAVERF
+227 TDPISAVERF

-242 LNRVLHPGDKVWEE
+242 LNRVLHQGDKVWEE
-256 NAGRWEDEDAGNV
+256 NAGRWEDEDAGNIQ
-269 EVTEARQKITAS
+269 VTEARQKITAS
-281 LEPLIVGVSRVIDFY
+281 LESLIVGVSRVIDFY

-301 ENPIEKSYVTGLGGS
+301 ENPIQRTYVTGLGGS

-363 LAPVGLIDKST
+363 LAPVGLIDKSQ

-389 FVSVAVLVLG
+389 FVSVAVLILG
-399 VILSIAMAATS
+399 IILSGAMAVSS
-410 VTRYLGN
+410 VSRYLGN
-417 VAQNVYLQNRV
+417 VAENVALQAKV

-435 AVYNDYLAAE
+435 TVYNEYLAAS
-445 AQYDKYTYLY
+445 AQYDKYQYLY
-455 AYTQTP
+455 SYTETP

-478 SFYTNSFSSDQTGI
+478 SFYTNSFSSDDTGI
-492 SMSVTVEGKAAAA
+492 SMSVTVVGKPAAAE
-505 RTILN
+505 TIKN
-510 IRNMQSI
+510 IRNMKSI
-517 DDVEISN
+517 EEVSVSG
-524 ITDSKDETGTSIVT
+524 ITDSTDEAGNSMVT
-538 FSITGSYKVLGVIL
+538 FSIS
-552 SIAMAATSVTRYL
+552 
-565 GNVAQNVYLQN
+565 
-576 RVQELQPAQA
+576 
-586 VYNDYLAA
+586 
-594 EAQYDKY
+594 
-601 TYLYAYTQTP
+601 
-611 NENLVEFINELEQ
+611 
-624 ILPDS
+624 
-629 FYTNSFSSDQ
+629 
-639 TGISMSVTVEGKAAA
+639 
-654 ARTILNIR
+654 
-662 NMQSIDDVEISNIT
+662 
-676 DSKDE
+676 
-681 TGTSIVTFSI
+681 GT
-691 TGSYKELT
+691 YKELT
-699 DETEESGEAQADTQT
+699 DETEENSEAQSSTQT